1 MSGRGGF
8 RRKGPGAALAGGVSA
23 PSPGWRGGRLR
34 SGSCARPCPAPSR
47 AMLLPSDVARLVLGY
62 LQQENLQAT
71 CHQFILE
78 SSDLKEYAEHC
89 TEDGFIP
96 ACLLSLCGKNLTT
109 ILNEYVAMKTKETT
123 NEVPAMMSSLWKKL
137 DYTLSQ
143 IRSMQNSDFRFSS
156 NQRIRTRSGIVE
168 MKRQRMLQQSAPA
181 NSGLLSVAHQSGQ
194 QNSSCSVVPP
204 QVIHRPTINQS
215 MPQARLST
223 LFVNQSQAQE
233 NRINTGGLIH
243 IQVPTSQERK
253 LHSNLLSPG
262 RRKSE
267 SQKRKSVATSG
278 PLSATRSSQDSEE
291 AVVEKES
298 EPLEELID
306 GNFPQL
312 VIENAREKILSNKS
326 LQEKLAENINKIL
339 GSDGSVAQAPKQTDS
354 GPTEQETSIDEI
366 LGLQGE
372 IHMSEE
378 AIQDI
383 LEQTE
388 SDPAFQALFDW
399 FDYGKSKVNKN
410 LPAGISGRNGV
421 ENEILVA
428 EDSLET
434 FGSSL
439 GTEETNRCDNSGE
452 PLSCKGFQLGE
463 ASCALKTSI
472 NDDDMAKKNPASEEL
487 HGNCRPRKQTEVL
500 TAISPEH
507 IRELEIAFDSVSDLT
522 EPNKRQSSDSKCNE
536 HCTDTYVTKESS
548 TLISESES
556 AMEIEKGPRSDSS
569 QSSPNLEYVHPATPQ
584 IPLISVAEDTIAV
597 ENKTDSGSKCQLSPD
612 TSLSEKRLPGSP
624 SDGSPGHSALL
635 NKNSS
640 SISSP
645 LADAGKQQTVTSDP
659 AALPG
664 VSQENSSHPSNHQ
677 DQSTQADCAVGSA
690 VDITDLDKTEL
701 QLEVVDTSN
710 KTYSNDQHTLDKP
723 CKKAFT
729 LPSELPNTKGT
740 QGEMQEPS
748 SSTKVD
754 TDNLYFSSGDNPSTN
769 ISVVSTENNLTTSE
783 ISHSPLPETASSAE
797 ESGTEAKSISSV
809 SSSSQPMDV
818 DPSNIMSLK
827 IIISDDPFIAS
838 DTELNNAVSSITG
851 ENLPTIILSSPAK
864 SPTKT
869 AGLPKCLTSED
880 TEKNVDSALAERNLL
895 VLRPKDPVVTS
906 VNTLNEDCTG
916 FSVASSTHLSNEA
929 GFIQLMPATST
940 AFGNSSNLYIAT
952 CMTDPA
958 TLGAAVTPSNV
969 VVLPGSSMPLA
980 SQAPTVQQ
988 LRTPPRSSNTFPANQ
1003 TVSPNFPQGSAI
1015 IIASPVQPVL
1025 QGMVGMI
1032 PLSVVGQN
1040 GNTFS
1045 APACQVLHMP
1055 VANPVCNGSV
1065 PKLPIPPK
1073 SQKIPGARNKNNAG
1087 KLVPNVAEPLNHAN
1101 PRTQR
1106 AGNWDKLTSAEPG
1119 RKVEENLPVAPAEST
1134 SSNSRQSE
1142 SHRRVLCFDNVLP
1155 SPGGSTQIQAPK
1167 SSLQKER
1174 NESPLFAVDS
1184 ASSSAKAQVPKRDK
1198 DKTLPRILCRPEV
1211 GSNRGTSAKEPQP
1224 ERKVATAGLS
1234 LDPFHKTTANKE
1246 NELRRDTDEKQK
1258 SQDTAKLSNG
1268 QQSVALWN
1276 EKTVASVQ
1284 EPNKK
1289 QGSLSNG
1296 AGSGK
1301 SSVSVSLSS
1310 KEPKR
1315 EPAKASG
1322 QGLSLS
1328 SPFGKQCVEMLQDI
1342 QWQSPAGKAVEN
1354 GELPVPRTPSGV
1366 GDRHTDDTTDSVRTP
1381 TCRRFNED
1389 STTPRIMVPPATPD
1403 LPACSPA
1410 SETGS
1415 ENSVSM
1421 AAHTLMILS
1430 RAAIARTSAA
1440 TPLKDN
1446 TQQFRALRS
1455 TVKKRKLEDL
1465 NEGERNSRSAS
1476 RKDLQSSPTP
1486 SKKKKIKKKK
1496 LPNSFP
1502 AGMDVD
1508 KFLLSLHYD
1517 E

>member
-1 MSGRGGF
+1 
-8 RRKGPGAALAGGVSA
+8 L
-23 PSPGWRGGRLR
+23 
-34 SGSCARPCPAPSR
+34 
-47 AMLLPSDVARLVLGY
+47 VAGY
-62 LQQENLQAT
+62 LQQEKLLAT
-71 CHQFILE
+71 CRAFILE
-78 SSDLKEYAEHC
+78 SADLKEYAEHC

-143 IRSMQNSDFRFSS
+143 ISPLSYIFILSLLFPA
-156 NQRIRTRSGIVE
+156 RTRGGIVE
-168 MKRQRMLQQSAPA
+168 MKRQRMLQQSAAA
-181 NSGLLSVAHQSGQ
+181 NSGLLSVAQQSGP
-194 QNSSCSVVPP
+194 QNSSPVVPP
-204 QVIHRPTINQS
+204 QVIHRPVVNQS
-215 MPQARLST
+215 TSQPRLNT
-223 LFVNQSQAQE
+223 LFVHQSQTKE
-233 NRINTGGLIH
+233 SRISTGDFIH
-243 IQVPTSQERK
+243 IQVPASQERK

-267 SQKRKSVATSG
+267 TQKRKNVATSG
-278 PLSATRSSQDSEE
+278 PLLSTRSSQDSDE
-291 AVVEKES
+291 VVIEKEKT
-298 EPLEELID
+298 LTTLKLC
-306 GNFPQL
+306 FFQQL

-339 GSDGSVAQAPKQTDS
+339 GSDSNVAQAPKQAES

-388 SDPAFQALFDW
+388 SDPAFQALFDL
-399 FDYGKSKVNKN
+399 FDYGKSKGNKN
-410 LPAGISGRNGV
+410 STAGISGQSGV
-421 ENEILVA
+421 ENAILVD
-428 EDSLET
+428 EDNLET
-434 FGSSL
+434 LESSL
-439 GTEETNRCDNSGE
+439 GTEETNRCDNSRE
-452 PLSCKGFQLGE
+452 SSKDFQME
-463 ASCALKTSI
+463 ASCALKTNT
-472 NDDDMAKKNPASEEL
+472 NDDDMAKKNTNNEQLP
-487 HGNCRPRKQTEVL
+487 GNCRPRKQTEVL
-500 TAISPEH
+500 KTVTPEH
-507 IRELEIAFDSVSDLT
+507 IGELEIAFDSVPGLT
-522 EPNKRQSSDSKCNE
+522 EPHKGQSSDGECSEQCG
-536 HCTDTYVTKESS
+536 DSYGTKEAPVVVSD
-548 TLISESES
+548 SERAVEV
-556 AMEIEKGPRSDSS
+556 EKGPLNHSAE
-569 QSSPNLEYVHPATPQ
+569 SSPNLEFTHSDHPQ
-584 IPLISVAEDTIAV
+584 ISLISLAEGTPAS
-597 ENKTDSGSKCQLSPD
+597 ENKAHSGSKCHLTAD
-612 TSLSEKRLPGSP
+612 VSLPEKTLTTSP
-624 SDGSPGHSALL
+624 SDRSPGHSVLL
-635 NKNSS
+635 SKNSS
-640 SISSP
+640 PVSSP
-645 LADAGKQQTVTSDP
+645 LADTGKEQAPSSNT

-664 VSQENSSHPSNHQ
+664 VLQESSSHHSDHPE
-677 DQSTQADCAVGSA
+677 QSMQSDCAVRSGGK
-690 VDITDLDKTEL
+690 IPDLDKTEL

-710 KTYSNDQHTLDKP
+710 KPYSNDQHMLDKP
-723 CKKAFT
+723 SKKGFN
-729 LPSELPNTKGT
+729 LPSGLSNLEGM

-754 TDNLYFSSGDNPSTN
+754 TDNLYFSSGDEACTE

-783 ISHSPLPETASSAE
+783 ICHSSLPETASSTDE
-797 ESGTEAKSISSV
+797 LGTEAKTISGL

-827 IIISDDPFIAS
+827 IIISDDPFMSS

-864 SPTKT
+864 SPNKT
-869 AGLPKCLTSED
+869 ADLSKCLTSED
-880 TEKNVDSALAERNLL
+880 TEKNVDSALAEQNLL
-895 VLRPKDPVVTS
+895 VFRPKDPVVTS
-906 VNTLNEDCTG
+906 GNSQNEDGTVL
-916 FSVASSTHLSNEA
+916 SVAEKTNLSKEG
-929 GFIQLMPATST
+929 GFIQLLPTTST
-940 AFGNSSNLYIAT
+940 AFGNSNNLYIAT
-952 CMTDPA
+952 CVTDP
-958 TLGAAVTPSNV
+958 AVTPSNV
-969 VVLPGSSMPLA
+969 VVLPSNSVPLPA
-980 SQAPTVQQ
+980 QAPAVQQ
-988 LRTPPRSSNTFPANQ
+988 LRNPLRSTNSFAPNQ
-1003 TVSPNFPQGSAI
+1003 AVSPNFSQGSAI

-1045 APACQVLHMP
+1045 APARQVLHMP
-1055 VANPVCNGSV
+1055 VANPVCNRSV

-1073 SQKIPGARNKNNAG
+1073 SQKVPGARNKTHTGFCFRLAFRTGNSDR
-1087 KLVPNVAEPLNHAN
+1087 LITAEL
-1101 PRTQR
+1101 
-1106 AGNWDKLTSAEPG
+1106 G
-1119 RKVEENLPVAPAEST
+1119 RKVEDDLPVAPGEST
-1134 SSNSRQSE
+1134 SSNSRPSE
-1142 SHRRVLCFDNVLP
+1142 SHRRVLCFDNILP
-1155 SPGGSTQIQAPK
+1155 APGGNTQIQTK
-1167 SSLQKER
+1167 SSCQKER
-1174 NESPLFAVDS
+1174 NEITLSAVDS
-1184 ASSSAKAQVPKRDK
+1184 ASSSAKTQLAKREK
-1198 DKTLPRILCRPEV
+1198 DKTLPRILCKPEV
-1211 GSNRGTSAKEPQP
+1211 GSNRNTSTKEAQP
-1224 ERKVATAGLS
+1224 ERKAAAAALP

-1268 QQSVALWN
+1268 QQSVSLWT

-1284 EPNKK
+1284 ELNKK
-1289 QGSLSNG
+1289 QGSNG
-1296 AGSGK
+1296 TSK
-1301 SSVSVSLSS
+1301 SSVSVPLSS

-1315 EPAKASG
+1315 EPAKVAN
-1322 QGLSLS
+1322 QGLCLS
-1328 SPFGKQCVEMLQDI
+1328 SPFAKQCVEMLQDI
-1342 QWQSPAGKAVEN
+1342 QWHSPTGKAVEN
-1354 GELPVPRTPSGV
+1354 GELPVPRTPCGV

-1430 RAAIARTSAA
+1430 RAAIARTSTA

-1446 TQQFRALRS
+1446 TQQFRSLRS

-1465 NEGERNSRSAS
+1465 NESERNSRSAN
-1476 RKDLQSSPTP
+1476 RKELQSSPTP
-1486 SKKKKIKKKK
+1486 SKKKKIKAK
-1496 LPNSFP
+1496 LSNSFP

>member
-1 MSGRGGF
+1 
-8 RRKGPGAALAGGVSA
+8 
-23 PSPGWRGGRLR
+23 
-34 SGSCARPCPAPSR
+34 
-47 AMLLPSDVARLVLGY
+47 MLLPSDVARLVLGY
-62 LQQENLQAT
+62 LQQEKLLAT
-71 CHQFILE
+71 CREFILE

-143 IRSMQNSDFRFSS
+143 IRSMQNSTGFSA
-156 NQRIRTRSGIVE
+156 NQRARTRSGIVE
-168 MKRQRMLQQSAPA
+168 MKRQRMLQQSAPL

-194 QNSSCSVVPP
+194 PSSSSIVST
-204 QVIHRPTINQS
+204 QVLHRPAINQNIS
-215 MPQARLST
+215 QTRLNT
-223 LFVNQSQAQE
+223 LFVHQSQTQE
-233 NRINTGGLIH
+233 NKINRDFIH
-243 IQVPTSQERK
+243 IQVPGTQERK

-267 SQKRKSVATSG
+267 SQKRRSIAASA
-278 PLSATRSSQDSEE
+278 PLSTSRSSQETDEII
-291 AVVEKES
+291 VEKES
-298 EPLEELID
+298 EPLQEFID

-339 GSDGSVAQAPKQTDS
+339 GSDGNITQAPKQADS

-388 SDPAFQALFDW
+388 SDPAFQALFDL
-399 FDYGKSKVNKN
+399 FDYGKNKVNKN
-410 LPAGISGRNGV
+410 LPAGISGQNGE
-421 ENEILVA
+421 ENTILVD
-428 EDSLET
+428 ENNLET
-434 FGSSL
+434 LESSL
-439 GTEETNRCDNSGE
+439 GTEETSDNSRE
-452 PLSCKGFQLGE
+452 SLSCKDFHLE
-463 ASCALKTSI
+463 ASCALKNSINSI
-472 NDDDMAKKNPASEEL
+472 NDGDKKNTANEQL
-487 HGNCRPRKQTEVL
+487 HGNCRPKKQTEMLKTV
-500 TAISPEH
+500 TTDQIG
-507 IRELEIAFDSVSDLT
+507 ELEITFDSVPGLT
-522 EPNKRQSSDSKCNE
+522 ESTNRQSSDSERNE
-536 HCTDTYVTKESS
+536 HRGGTYGDKEPAA
-548 TLISESES
+548 LASESERAVES
-556 AMEIEKGPRSDSS
+556 GKDTLSHNA
-569 QSSPNLEYVHPATPQ
+569 QSSPGLEYVHSGSSQ
-584 IPLISVAEDTIAV
+584 ISLVSLANGTTAG
-597 ENKTDSGSKCQLSPD
+597 ENRTHSGSKCHLSPD
-612 TSLSEKRLPGSP
+612 PSLSEKTHIKSL
-624 SDGSPGHSALL
+624 SDGSPGRSVLL
-635 NKNSS
+635 RKNNSPVSS
-640 SISSP
+640 QSVDS
-645 LADAGKQQTVTSDP
+645 GKEQAVTSDTTT
-659 AALPG
+659 LPG
-664 VSQENSSHPSNHQ
+664 ILQQSSSHHANCQ
-677 DQSTQADCAVGSA
+677 DRDKQSDCAVRSA
-690 VDITDLDKTEL
+690 AKISDHDKTDL
-701 QLEVVDTSN
+701 QLEVTDTSN
-710 KTYSNDQHTLDKP
+710 KPYSNDQRTLNKP
-723 CKKAFT
+723 CKKDLN
-729 LPSELPNTKGT
+729 LPSGLSNSEGT
-740 QGEMQEPS
+740 EVEMQEPS

-754 TDNLYFSSGDNPSTN
+754 TDNIFFSSGDDACTE
-769 ISVVSTENNLTTSE
+769 ISVVSTENNLTTSD
-783 ISHSPLPETASSAE
+783 ICHSALPETASSTD
-797 ESGTEAKSISSV
+797 ESGTEAKNIGGV

-818 DPSNIMSLK
+818 DSSNIMSLK
-827 IIISDDPFIAS
+827 IIISDDPFISS

-864 SPTKT
+864 SPTKNT
-869 AGLPKCLTSED
+869 GLSKCLSSED
-880 TEKNVDSALAERNLL
+880 TEKNLDSALAEQNLL
-895 VLRPKDPVVTS
+895 VLRPKEPVVSS
-906 VNTLNEDCTG
+906 VNTQNEDCTV
-916 FSVASSTHLSNEA
+916 FSVAGATNLSKEG

-940 AFGNSSNLYIAT
+940 AFGNSNNLYIAT
-952 CMTDPA
+952 CMTDPT
-958 TLGAAVTPSNV
+958 TLGTAVTPSNV
-969 VVLPGSSMPLA
+969 VVLPGNSMPLA
-980 SQAPTVQQ
+980 AQAPAVQQ
-988 LRTPPRSSNTFPANQ
+988 LRTPPRSSNTFAASQ

-1045 APACQVLHMP
+1045 APARQVLHMP
-1055 VANPVCNGSV
+1055 VANPVCNRSV

-1073 SQKIPGARNKNNAG
+1073 SQKIPGPRNKTNTG
-1087 KLVPNVAEPLNHAN
+1087 KLVTSAAEPLSHPNS
-1101 PRTQR
+1101 RTQR
-1106 AGNWDKLTSAEPG
+1106 TGNSDKLTSAELG
-1119 RKVEENLPVAPAEST
+1119 RKAEENLVVVPAENM

-1155 SPGGSTQIQAPK
+1155 TPGGNTQMQTPK
-1167 SSLQKER
+1167 NLPQKER
-1174 NESPLFAVDS
+1174 NENTLFAVDS
-1184 ASSSAKAQVPKRDK
+1184 ASSSAKAQVTKREK
-1198 DKTLPRILCRPEV
+1198 DKTLPRILCKPEV
-1211 GSNRGTSAKEPQP
+1211 GSNRSVAAKEPQP
-1224 ERKVATAGLS
+1224 ERKVVTAALP

-1246 NELRRDTDEKQK
+1246 NELRRDSDEKQK

-1268 QQSVALWN
+1268 QQSVSLWN
-1276 EKTVASVQ
+1276 EKAASVQ
-1284 EPNKK
+1284 ELNKK

-1296 AGSGK
+1296 NSK
-1301 SSVSVSLSS
+1301 SAASVSLSS

-1315 EPAKASG
+1315 EAAKVSN
-1322 QGLSLS
+1322 QGLCLA
-1328 SPFGKQCVEMLQDI
+1328 SPFTKQCVEMLQDI
-1342 QWQSPAGKAVEN
+1342 QWHSPTGKTVEN

-1381 TCRRFNED
+1381 TCRRFNEE

-1430 RAAIARTSAA
+1430 RAAIARTSTA

-1446 TQQFRALRS
+1446 TQQFRSLRS
-1455 TVKKRKLEDL
+1455 TVKKRKLDDL
-1465 NEGERNSRSAS
+1465 NEGERNSRSAN

>member
-1 MSGRGGF
+1 
-8 RRKGPGAALAGGVSA
+8 
-23 PSPGWRGGRLR
+23 
-34 SGSCARPCPAPSR
+34 
-47 AMLLPSDVARLVLGY
+47 VAGY
-62 LQQENLQAT
+62 LQQEKLLAT
-71 CHQFILE
+71 CREFILE

-89 TEDGFIP
+89 TEDGIIP

-143 IRSMQNSDFRFSS
+143 IRSMQNSTGFSA
-156 NQRIRTRSGIVE
+156 NQRTRTRSGIVE

-181 NSGLLSVAHQSGQ
+181 NSGLLSVAHQLGP
-194 QNSSCSVVPP
+194 QNSSSIVSP
-204 QVIHRPTINQS
+204 QVIHRPAINQS
-215 MPQARLST
+215 VAQTRVNT
-223 LFVNQSQAQE
+223 LFVHQSQTQE
-233 NRINTGGLIH
+233 NKIGTGDFIH

-278 PLSATRSSQDSEE
+278 PLSAAKSSQEPDE
-291 AVVEKES
+291 VMIEKES
-298 EPLEELID
+298 EPLEEFID

-339 GSDGSVAQAPKQTDS
+339 GSDGNVAQAPKQTDS

-388 SDPAFQALFDW
+388 SDPAFQALFDL
-399 FDYGKSKVNKN
+399 FDYGRSKVNKN
-410 LPAGISGRNGV
+410 LPAGISGQSGV
-421 ENEILVA
+421 ENAILVD
-428 EDSLET
+428 EDNLET
-434 FGSSL
+434 LESSL
-439 GTEETNRCDNSGE
+439 GTEETSRCDNSRE
-452 PLSCKGFQLGE
+452 SLSCKGFQLGE

-472 NDDDMAKKNPASEEL
+472 NDDDMAKKNTTSEQL
-487 HGNCRPRKQTEVL
+487 HGNCRPRKQMEVL
-500 TAISPEH
+500 KTVPPEH
-507 IRELEIAFDSVSDLT
+507 IGELEIAFDSVPALT
-522 EPNKRQSSDSKCNE
+522 EPDKRQSSDSGCNE
-536 HCTDTYVTKESS
+536 HCGDSYDKKESS
-548 TLISESES
+548 ALVSESER
-556 AMEIEKGPRSDSS
+556 AMEIEKGSLSHS
-569 QSSPNLEYVHPATPQ
+569 TESSPSLEYVHSGSPQ
-584 IPLISVAEDTIAV
+584 ISLISLAEGTPAS
-597 ENKTDSGSKCQLSPD
+597 ENKTPSGSKCHLSAD
-612 TSLSEKRLPGSP
+612 TSLSEKTLTKSP
-624 SDGSPGHSALL
+624 SDGSPRHSILLRKNNSPIPSPSAAL
-635 NKNSS
+635 
-640 SISSP
+640 
-645 LADAGKQQTVTSDP
+645 GKEQAATNDT

-664 VSQENSSHPSNHQ
+664 ILQENSGHHANHQ
-677 DQSTQADCAVGSA
+677 EQSTRSDCAARSA
-690 VDITDLDKTEL
+690 PSISDLDKTEP
-701 QLEVVDTSN
+701 QLEVVNTSN

-723 CKKAFT
+723 CKKDFT
-729 LPSELPNTKGT
+729 LPSGLSNSEGT
-740 QGEMQEPS
+740 QGETQEPS
-748 SSTKVD
+748 SSTKAD
-754 TDNLYFSSGDNPSTN
+754 ADNMYFSSGDDACTE
-769 ISVVSTENNLTTSE
+769 ISVVPTENNLTTSE
-783 ISHSPLPETASSAE
+783 ICHSPLPDTASSTD
-797 ESGTEAKSISSV
+797 ESGTEAKSTSGV

-827 IIISDDPFIAS
+827 IIISDDPFISS

-869 AGLPKCLTSED
+869 AGLSKCLTSED
-880 TEKNVDSALAERNLL
+880 AEKNVDSALAEQNLL
-895 VLRPKDPVVTS
+895 MIRPKDSVVTS
-906 VNTLNEDCTG
+906 VNAQNEDCTG
-916 FSVASSTHLSNEA
+916 FSVAGTTNLSKEG

-940 AFGNSSNLYIAT
+940 AFGNSNNLYIAT
-952 CMTDPA
+952 CVTDPA
-958 TLGAAVTPSNV
+958 ALGTAVTPSNV

-980 SQAPTVQQ
+980 AQAPAVQQ
-988 LRTPPRSSNTFPANQ
+988 LRTPPRSSNAFAANQ
-1003 TVSPNFPQGSAI
+1003 SVSPSFPQGSAI

-1045 APACQVLHMP
+1045 APARQVLHMP
-1055 VANPVCNGSV
+1055 VANPVCSRSV

-1073 SQKIPGARNKNNAG
+1073 SQKIPGARNKTNTG
-1087 KLVPNVAEPLNHAN
+1087 ICVFQKGRRKCFHLIF
-1101 PRTQR
+1101 RT
-1106 AGNWDKLTSAEPG
+1106 GNLDKLSTAEPG
-1119 RKVEENLPVAPAEST
+1119 RKAEENLPVAPVEAT
-1134 SSNSRQSE
+1134 SSNSRQGE
-1142 SHRRVLCFDNVLP
+1142 SHRRVLCFDNVP
-1155 SPGGSTQIQAPK
+1155 PAPGGNTQAQTTK
-1167 SSLQKER
+1167 SLSQKER
-1174 NESPLFAVDS
+1174 NENTLFAVDS
-1184 ASSSAKAQVPKRDK
+1184 ASSSAKAQAAKREK
-1198 DKTLPRILCRPEV
+1198 DKTLPRILCKPEV
-1211 GSNRGTSAKEPQP
+1211 SSNRSASAKEPQP
-1224 ERKVATAGLS
+1224 ERKVASAGLP
-1234 LDPFHKTTANKE
+1234 LDSFHKTTANKE

-1258 SQDTAKLSNG
+1258 NQDTAKLSNG
-1268 QQSVALWN
+1268 QQSVSLWN

-1284 EPNKK
+1284 ELNKK
-1289 QGSLSNG
+1289 QGSLPNG
-1296 AGSGK
+1296 NGK
-1301 SSVSVSLSS
+1301 SSASVALSS

-1315 EPAKASG
+1315 EAAKVSS
-1322 QGLSLS
+1322 QGLCLS
-1328 SPFGKQCVEMLQDI
+1328 SPFAKQCVEMLQDI
-1342 QWQSPAGKAVEN
+1342 QWHSPTSKTVEN

-1430 RAAIARTSAA
+1430 RAAIARTSTA

-1446 TQQFRALRS
+1446 TQQFRSLRS

-1465 NEGERNSRSAS
+1465 NEGERNSRSAN

-1486 SKKKKIKKKK
+1486 SKKKKIKAK

>member
-1 MSGRGGF
+1 
-8 RRKGPGAALAGGVSA
+8 
-23 PSPGWRGGRLR
+23 
-34 SGSCARPCPAPSR
+34 
-47 AMLLPSDVARLVLGY
+47 MLLPSDVARLVLGY
-62 LQQENLQAT
+62 LQQEKLLAT
-71 CHQFILE
+71 CREFILE

-89 TEDGFIP
+89 TEDGIIP

-143 IRSMQNSDFRFSS
+143 IRSMQNSTGFSA
-156 NQRIRTRSGIVE
+156 NQRTRTRSGIVE

-181 NSGLLSVAHQSGQ
+181 NSGLLSVAHQSGP
-194 QNSSCSVVPP
+194 QNSSSVVAP
-204 QVIHRPTINQS
+204 QVIQRPTINQTVS
-215 MPQARLST
+215 QTRLNT
-223 LFVNQSQAQE
+223 LFVHQSQTQE
-233 NRINTGGLIH
+233 NKISGDFIH
-243 IQVPTSQERK
+243 IQVPAPQERK

-278 PLSATRSSQDSEE
+278 PLSAAKSSQDPDE
-291 AVVEKES
+291 VTTEKES
-298 EPLEELID
+298 EPLEEFID

-339 GSDGSVAQAPKQTDS
+339 SSDGNVAQAPKQTDS

-388 SDPAFQALFDW
+388 SDPAFQALFDL
-399 FDYGKSKVNKN
+399 FDYGKNKVNKN
-410 LPAGISGRNGV
+410 LPAGISGQSGV
-421 ENEILVA
+421 ENTILVD
-428 EDSLET
+428 EDNLET
-434 FGSSL
+434 LESSL
-439 GTEETNRCDNSGE
+439 GTEETSRCDNSRE

-472 NDDDMAKKNPASEEL
+472 NDDDVAKKNTANEQLPGS
-487 HGNCRPRKQTEVL
+487 CRPSKQPEGLKTV
-500 TAISPEH
+500 TPEH
-507 IRELEIAFDSVSDLT
+507 MGELEIAFDSVPCLT
-522 EPNKRQSSDSKCNE
+522 EPNKRQSSDGECNE
-536 HCTDTYVTKESS
+536 HCGDPYDKKGSS
-548 TLISESES
+548 ALVSESER
-556 AMEIEKGPRSDSS
+556 AMEIEKGPLSHGA
-569 QSSPNLEYVHPATPQ
+569 QSSPNLEYVHSGSPQ
-584 IPLISVAEDTIAV
+584 ISLISLAECTTAS
-597 ENKTDSGSKCQLSPD
+597 ENKTHSGSKCHLSPD
-612 TSLSEKRLPGSP
+612 TSLSEKTLGKSP
-624 SDGSPGHSALL
+624 SEGSPGHSVLL
-635 NKNSS
+635 GKNSA

-645 LADAGKQQTVTSDP
+645 SGDAGQEQAVTNDT

-664 VSQENSSHPSNHQ
+664 ILQENSSHQPNHQ
-677 DQSTQADCAVGSA
+677 GQSVQSDCAASSA
-690 VDITDLDKTEL
+690 AKVSDLDKTEL

-710 KTYSNDQHTLDKP
+710 KPYSSDQHTLDKT
-723 CKKAFT
+723 CKKDVN
-729 LPSELPNTKGT
+729 LPTGLSNSEGT

-754 TDNLYFSSGDNPSTN
+754 ADNIYFSSGGDACTE
-769 ISVVSTENNLTTSE
+769 ISVVSTANNLPTSE
-783 ISHSPLPETASSAE
+783 ICHSPLPETASSTD
-797 ESGTEAKSISSV
+797 ESGTEAKSISGV

-827 IIISDDPFIAS
+827 IIISDDPFISS

-869 AGLPKCLTSED
+869 AGLSKCLTSED
-880 TEKNVDSALAERNLL
+880 TEKNVDSALAEQNLL
-895 VLRPKDPVVTS
+895 MLRPKDPVVTS
-906 VNTLNEDCTG
+906 VNAQNEDSAG
-916 FSVASSTHLSNEA
+916 FPVAGTTNLSKEG

-940 AFGNSSNLYIAT
+940 AFGNSNNLYIAT
-952 CMTDPA
+952 CVADPA
-958 TLGAAVTPSNV
+958 ALGTAGTPSNV

-980 SQAPTVQQ
+980 AQAPAVQQ
-988 LRTPPRSSNTFPANQ
+988 LRTPPRSSNAFTANQ
-1003 TVSPNFPQGSAI
+1003 TVSPSFPQGSAI

-1045 APACQVLHMP
+1045 APARQVLHMP
-1055 VANPVCNGSV
+1055 VANPVCNRSV

-1073 SQKIPGARNKNNAG
+1073 SQKIPGARNKANAG
-1087 KLVPNVAEPLNHAN
+1087 KLVPSVAEPLNHTN
-1101 PRTQR
+1101 SRTQR
-1106 AGNWDKLTSAEPG
+1106 TGNSDKLVTAELG
-1119 RKVEENLPVAPAEST
+1119 RNVEENLPIAPVEST
-1134 SSNSRQSE
+1134 GSNSRPSE

-1155 SPGGSTQIQAPK
+1155 APGGNAQTQATK
-1167 SSLQKER
+1167 SLSQKER
-1174 NESPLFAVDS
+1174 NENTLFAVDT
-1184 ASSSAKAQVPKRDK
+1184 ASSSAKAQGVKREK
-1198 DKTLPRILCRPEV
+1198 DKTLPRILCKAEV
-1211 GSNRGTSAKEPQP
+1211 GGSRGTSAKEPQP
-1224 ERKVATAGLS
+1224 ERKAGAAGPPS
-1234 LDPFHKTTANKE
+1234 DPFHKATANKE
-1246 NELRRDTDEKQK
+1246 NELRRDADEKQK
-1258 SQDTAKLSNG
+1258 NQDTAKLSNG
-1268 QQSVALWN
+1268 QQSVSSWN
-1276 EKTVASVQ
+1276 EKAVASVQ
-1284 EPNKK
+1284 ELNKK

-1296 AGSGK
+1296 NSKASAAG
-1301 SSVSVSLSS
+1301 SLSS

-1315 EPAKASG
+1315 EPAKAPG
-1322 QGLSLS
+1322 QGLCLS
-1328 SPFGKQCVEMLQDI
+1328 SPFTKQCVEMLQDI
-1342 QWQSPAGKAVEN
+1342 QWHSPTGKTVEN

-1366 GDRHTDDTTDSVRTP
+1366 GDRHTDDTADSVRTP
-1381 TCRRFNED
+1381 TCRRFTED
-1389 STTPRIMVPPATPD
+1389 SATPRTMVPPATPD

-1430 RAAIARTSAA
+1430 RAAIARTSTA

-1465 NEGERNSRSAS
+1465 SEGERNSRSAN
-1476 RKDLQSSPTP
+1476 RKDLQNSPTP

>member
-1 MSGRGGF
+1 MS
-8 RRKGPGAALAGGVSA
+8 AAD
-23 PSPGWRGGRLR
+23 R
-34 SGSCARPCPAPSR
+34 
-47 AMLLPSDVARLVLGY
+47 Y
-62 LQQENLQAT
+62 LQQEKLLAT
-71 CHQFILE
+71 CREFILE

-143 IRSMQNSDFRFSS
+143 IRSMQNSTGFSA
-156 NQRIRTRSGIVE
+156 NQRTRTRSGIVE

-181 NSGLLSVAHQSGQ
+181 NSGLLSVAHQSGP
-194 QNSSCSVVPP
+194 QNSSAIVSP

-215 MPQARLST
+215 MSQTRLNT
-223 LFVNQSQAQE
+223 LFMHQSQTQE
-233 NRINTGGLIH
+233 NKITTAGDFIH
-243 IQVPTSQERK
+243 IQVPASQERK
-253 LHSNLLSPG
+253 LNSNLLSPG

-267 SQKRKSVATSG
+267 SQKRKSIATSG
-278 PLSATRSSQDSEE
+278 PLSATRSSQDPDE
-291 AVVEKES
+291 VIIEK
-298 EPLEELID
+298 
-306 GNFPQL
+306 QL

-388 SDPAFQALFDW
+388 SDPAFQALFDL

-410 LPAGISGRNGV
+410 LPAGISGQSGV
-421 ENEILVA
+421 ENTILVD
-428 EDSLET
+428 EDNLET
-434 FGSSL
+434 LESSL
-439 GTEETNRCDNSGE
+439 GTEETSRCDNSRE
-452 PLSCKGFQLGE
+452 SLSCKSFQLGE

-472 NDDDMAKKNPASEEL
+472 NDEDVAKKNTTNEQL
-487 HGNCRPRKQTEVL
+487 HGSCRPRKPTEVL
-500 TAISPEH
+500 KTVTPEH
-507 IRELEIAFDSVSDLT
+507 IGELEIAFDSVPGLT
-522 EPNKRQSSDSKCNE
+522 EPNKRQTSDSECNE
-536 HCTDTYVTKESS
+536 HCGDSYDKKELSA
-548 TLISESES
+548 LVSESER
-556 AMEIEKGPRSDSS
+556 AMEIEKGPLSHSA
-569 QSSPNLEYVHPATPQ
+569 QSSPNLEYVHSDSPQ
-584 IPLISVAEDTIAV
+584 ISLISLAEGTTTS
-597 ENKTDSGSKCQLSPD
+597 ENKTHSGSKCHLSPD
-612 TSLSEKRLPGSP
+612 TSLSEKTLMKSP
-624 SDGSPGHSALL
+624 SDGSPGHSVLL
-635 NKNSS
+635 RKNNS

-645 LADAGKQQTVTSDP
+645 SAGGGKEQAVTNDAV
-659 AALPG
+659 ALPG
-664 VSQENSSHPSNHQ
+664 MLQENSSHHSNHQ
-677 DQSTQADCAVGSA
+677 EQSTQADCAARSA
-690 VDITDLDKTEL
+690 VKISDLDKTEL
-701 QLEVVDTSN
+701 QLEAVDTSN
-710 KTYSNDQHTLDKP
+710 KPYSNDQHTVDKP
-723 CKKAFT
+723 CKKDFN
-729 LPSELPNTKGT
+729 LPSGLSNSEGT

-754 TDNLYFSSGDNPSTN
+754 ADNVYFSSGDSACTE

-783 ISHSPLPETASSAE
+783 ICHSPLPETASSTD
-797 ESGTEAKSISSV
+797 ESGTEAKSISRV

-827 IIISDDPFIAS
+827 IIISDDPFISS

-869 AGLPKCLTSED
+869 AGLSKCLSSED
-880 TEKNVDSALAERNLL
+880 TEKNVDSALAEQNLL

-906 VNTLNEDCTG
+906 VNTQNEDCTV
-916 FSVASSTHLSNEA
+916 FSVAGTTNLSKEG
-929 GFIQLMPATST
+929 GFIQLMPTTST
-940 AFGNSSNLYIAT
+940 AFGNSNNLYIAT

-958 TLGAAVTPSNV
+958 TLGTAVTPSNV

-980 SQAPTVQQ
+980 AQAPAVQQ
-988 LRTPPRSSNTFPANQ
+988 LRTPPRSSNTFAANQ
-1003 TVSPNFPQGSAI
+1003 TVSPNFSQGSAI

-1045 APACQVLHMP
+1045 APARQVLHMP
-1055 VANPVCNGSV
+1055 VANPVCNRSV

-1073 SQKIPGARNKNNAG
+1073 SQKIPGARNKTNTGTRLAFLRRAEENSKLKQDWSYIHFSVLGGG
-1087 KLVPNVAEPLNHAN
+1087 KLVPSVAEPLNHTN
-1101 PRTQR
+1101 SRTQR
-1106 AGNWDKLTSAEPG
+1106 TGNLDKLITAELG
-1119 RKVEENLPVAPAEST
+1119 RKAEENLPVAPVEST

-1155 SPGGSTQIQAPK
+1155 TPGGNTQIQATK
-1167 SSLQKER
+1167 SLSQKER
-1174 NESPLFAVDS
+1174 NENALFAVDS
-1184 ASSSAKAQVPKRDK
+1184 ASSSAKAQVAKREK
-1198 DKTLPRILCRPEV
+1198 DKTLPRILCKPEI
-1211 GSNRGTSAKEPQP
+1211 GSNRSASTKEPQP
-1224 ERKVATAGLS
+1224 ERKVATAGLP

-1258 SQDTAKLSNG
+1258 NQDTAKLSNG
-1268 QQSVALWN
+1268 QQSVGLWN

-1284 EPNKK
+1284 ELNKK

-1296 AGSGK
+1296 NGK

-1315 EPAKASG
+1315 EPAKVSN
-1322 QGLSLS
+1322 QGLCLS
-1328 SPFGKQCVEMLQDI
+1328 SPFTKQCVEMLQDI
-1342 QWQSPAGKAVEN
+1342 QWHSPTSKTVEN

-1366 GDRHTDDTTDSVRTP
+1366 GDRHADDTTDSVRTP

-1430 RAAIARTSAA
+1430 RAAIARTSTA

-1446 TQQFRALRS
+1446 TQQFRSLRS

-1465 NEGERNSRSAS
+1465 NEGERNSRSANK
-1476 RKDLQSSPTP
+1476 KDLQSSPTP

-1496 LPNSFP
+1496 LPNAFP
-1502 AGMDVD
+1502 VIW
-1508 KFLLSLHYD
+1508 
-1517 E
+1517 

>member
-1 MSGRGGF
+1 
-8 RRKGPGAALAGGVSA
+8 
-23 PSPGWRGGRLR
+23 
-34 SGSCARPCPAPSR
+34 
-47 AMLLPSDVARLVLGY
+47 VAGY
-62 LQQENLQAT
+62 LQQEKLLAT
-71 CHQFILE
+71 CREFILE

-143 IRSMQNSDFRFSS
+143 IRSMQNSTGFSA
-156 NQRIRTRSGIVE
+156 NQRTRTRSGIVE

-181 NSGLLSVAHQSGQ
+181 NSGLLSVAHQSGP
-194 QNSSCSVVPP
+194 QNSSSIVPP
-204 QVIHRPTINQS
+204 QVIHRPAMSQS
-215 MPQARLST
+215 MSQARLNT
-223 LFVNQSQAQE
+223 LFVHPSQTQE
-233 NRINTGGLIH
+233 NKISTGDFIH
-243 IQVPTSQERK
+243 IPVPASQERK

-267 SQKRKSVATSG
+267 SQKRKSIATSG
-278 PLSATRSSQDSEE
+278 PLSATRSSQDPDE
-291 AVVEKES
+291 VLIEKES

-339 GSDGSVAQAPKQTDS
+339 SSDGNVAQAPKQTDS

-388 SDPAFQALFDW
+388 SDPAFQALFDL
-399 FDYGKSKVNKN
+399 FDYGRSKVNKN
-410 LPAGISGRNGV
+410 LPAAISGQSGV
-421 ENEILVA
+421 ENAILVD
-428 EDSLET
+428 EGNLET
-434 FGSSL
+434 LESSL
-439 GTEETNRCDNSGE
+439 GTEETGRCDNSRE
-452 PLSCKGFQLGE
+452 SLSCKGFQLGE

-472 NDDDMAKKNPASEEL
+472 NDSDMAKKNTTNEQL
-487 HGNCRPRKQTEVL
+487 HGNCRPRKETEVL
-500 TAISPEH
+500 KTVTPEH
-507 IRELEIAFDSVSDLT
+507 IGELEIAFESVPGLT
-522 EPNKRQSSDSKCNE
+522 EPDKRQSSDSECNE
-536 HCTDTYVTKESS
+536 HCGDSYDKKESS
-548 TLISESES
+548 ALISESER
-556 AMEIEKGPRSDSS
+556 AMEIEKGPLSHSA
-569 QSSPNLEYVHPATPQ
+569 QSSPNLEYVHSGSPQ
-584 IPLISVAEDTIAV
+584 ISLISLAEGTTAS
-597 ENKTDSGSKCQLSPD
+597 ENKTHPESKCHLSPD
-612 TSLSEKRLPGSP
+612 TSQSEKTLTASP
-624 SDGSPGHSALL
+624 PDGSPDQSVLL
-635 NKNSS
+635 RKNSS
-640 SISSP
+640 SVASP
-645 LADAGKQQTVTSDP
+645 SADAGKEQAVTNDTA

-664 VSQENSSHPSNHQ
+664 ILQENSSHHSNLQ
-677 DQSTQADCAVGSA
+677 EQSRQSDCAARSA
-690 VDITDLDKTEL
+690 VKILDLDKTEL

-710 KTYSNDQHTLDKP
+710 KAYSNDQHTLDKP
-723 CKKAFT
+723 CKKDFN
-729 LPSELPNTKGT
+729 LPSGLTNSDGT

-754 TDNLYFSSGDNPSTN
+754 ADNVYFSSGDGACTE

-783 ISHSPLPETASSAE
+783 ICHSPLPETASSTD
-797 ESGTEAKSISSV
+797 ESGTEAKSISGV

-827 IIISDDPFIAS
+827 IIISDDPFISS

-864 SPTKT
+864 SPAKT
-869 AGLPKCLTSED
+869 AGLSKCLTSED
-880 TEKNVDSALAERNLL
+880 TEKNVDSALAEQNLL
-895 VLRPKDPVVTS
+895 VLRPKDPVVTA
-906 VNTLNEDCTG
+906 VNTQNEDGAG
-916 FSVASSTHLSNEA
+916 FSVAGTTNLSKEG

-940 AFGNSSNLYIAT
+940 AFGNSNNLYIAT
-952 CMTDPA
+952 CVTDPG
-958 TLGAAVTPSNV
+958 TLGTAVTPSNV

-980 SQAPTVQQ
+980 AQAPAVQQ
-988 LRTPPRSSNTFPANQ
+988 LRTPPRSTSTFAANQ

-1040 GNTFS
+1040 GNTFT
-1045 APACQVLHMP
+1045 APARQVLHMP
-1055 VANPVCNGSV
+1055 VANPVCNRSV

-1073 SQKIPGARNKNNAG
+1073 SQKIPGARNKTNTGTRLAF
-1087 KLVPNVAEPLNHAN
+1087 LRRAEKKWDMLLKCFHCIS
-1101 PRTQR
+1101 RT
-1106 AGNWDKLTSAEPG
+1106 GNSDKLITAELG
-1119 RKVEENLPVAPAEST
+1119 RKAEENVPVAPVEST

-1155 SPGGSTQIQAPK
+1155 APGGNTQIQTTK
-1167 SSLQKER
+1167 SLSQKER
-1174 NESPLFAVDS
+1174 NENTLFAVDS
-1184 ASSSAKAQVPKRDK
+1184 ASSSAKAQVAKREK
-1198 DKTLPRILCRPEV
+1198 DKTLPRILCKPEV
-1211 GSNRGTSAKEPQP
+1211 SSNRSTSAKEPQP
-1224 ERKVATAGLS
+1224 ERKVATAGLP
-1234 LDPFHKTTANKE
+1234 LDPFHKATANKE
-1246 NELRRDTDEKQK
+1246 NEIRRDADEKQK
-1258 SQDTAKLSNG
+1258 NQDTAKLSNG
-1268 QQSVALWN
+1268 QQSVSLWS

-1284 EPNKK
+1284 ELNKK

-1296 AGSGK
+1296 TGK
-1301 SSVSVSLSS
+1301 SAASVSLSS

-1315 EPAKASG
+1315 EAAKVSS
-1322 QGLSLS
+1322 QGLCLS
-1328 SPFGKQCVEMLQDI
+1328 SPFTKQCVEMLQDI
-1342 QWQSPAGKAVEN
+1342 QWHSPTSKTVEN

-1366 GDRHTDDTTDSVRTP
+1366 EDRHADDTADSVRTP

-1389 STTPRIMVPPATPD
+1389 SATPRIMVPPATPD

-1430 RAAIARTSAA
+1430 RAAIARTSTA

-1446 TQQFRALRS
+1446 TQQFRSLRS
-1455 TVKKRKLEDL
+1455 AVKKRKLEDL
-1465 NEGERNSRSAS
+1465 SESERNSRSAN

-1486 SKKKKIKKKK
+1486 SKKKKIKAK

>member
-1 MSGRGGF
+1 
-8 RRKGPGAALAGGVSA
+8 
-23 PSPGWRGGRLR
+23 
-34 SGSCARPCPAPSR
+34 
-47 AMLLPSDVARLVLGY
+47 MLLPSDVARLVLGY
-62 LQQENLQAT
+62 LQQEKLLAT
-71 CHQFILE
+71 CREFILE
-78 SSDLKEYAEHC
+78 SADLKEYAEHC

-143 IRSMQNSDFRFSS
+143 IRSMQNSTGFSA
-156 NQRIRTRSGIVE
+156 NQRTRTRSGIVE

-181 NSGLLSVAHQSGQ
+181 NSGLLSVAHQSGP
-194 QNSSCSVVPP
+194 QNSAAVVPP
-204 QVIHRPTINQS
+204 PVIHRPAINQS
-215 MPQARLST
+215 MSQARLNT
-223 LFVNQSQAQE
+223 LFVHQSQAQE
-233 NRINTGGLIH
+233 NKLSTGDFIH
-243 IQVPTSQERK
+243 IQVPASQERK

-267 SQKRKSVATSG
+267 TQKRKSVATSG
-278 PLSATRSSQDSEE
+278 PLSATRSSQDPDE
-291 AVVEKES
+291 VIIEKES
-298 EPLEELID
+298 EPLEEFID

-339 GSDGSVAQAPKQTDS
+339 GSDGNVAQAPKQTDS

-388 SDPAFQALFDW
+388 SDPAFQALFDL
-399 FDYGKSKVNKN
+399 FDYGKNKVNKN
-410 LPAGISGRNGV
+410 LPAGISGQSGV
-421 ENEILVA
+421 ENAILVD
-428 EDSLET
+428 EDNLET
-434 FGSSL
+434 LESSL
-439 GTEETNRCDNSGE
+439 GTEETSRCDGSRE
-452 PLSCKGFQLGE
+452 SLSCKGFQFE
-463 ASCALKTSI
+463 AASCALKTSV
-472 NDDDMAKKNPASEEL
+472 NDDDVAKKNATDEQF
-487 HGNCRPRKQTEVL
+487 HGNCRPRRQPEVL
-500 TAISPEH
+500 KTVTPEH
-507 IRELEIAFDSVSDLT
+507 MGELEIAFDSVPGLT
-522 EPNKRQSSDSKCNE
+522 EPNKRQSSDGECHENSGDSYDE
-536 HCTDTYVTKESS
+536 KESS
-548 TLISESES
+548 ALVSGSERT
-556 AMEIEKGPRSDSS
+556 MEMEKGPLSRSA
-569 QSSPNLEYVHPATPQ
+569 QSSPNLEYVHSGSPQ
-584 IPLISVAEDTIAV
+584 VSLISLAEGTTAS
-597 ENKTDSGSKCQLSPD
+597 ENKTLSGSKCHLSPD
-612 TSLSEKRLPGSP
+612 TSLPENTLTQSP
-624 SDGSPGHSALL
+624 SDGSSGHSVVLRKTSPSA
-635 NKNSS
+635 
-640 SISSP
+640 SSP
-645 LADAGKQQTVTSDP
+645 SGDAGKDQAVTNDP
-659 AALPG
+659 AASPG
-664 VSQENSSHPSNHQ
+664 ILEESSSQHSNQ
-677 DQSTQADCAVGSA
+677 QEQSLQSDCAARSA
-690 VDITDLDKTEL
+690 VKVSDLDKTEL

-710 KTYSNDQHTLDKP
+710 KTYANDQPALAKP
-723 CKKAFT
+723 VTKGFN
-729 LPSELPNTKGT
+729 LPPGLSNSEGT

-754 TDNLYFSSGDNPSTN
+754 ADNMYFSSGDDACTEM
-769 ISVVSTENNLTTSE
+769 SVVSTENNLTPPE
-783 ISHSPLPETASSAE
+783 ICHSPLPETASSTE
-797 ESGTEAKSISSV
+797 ESGTEAKSITGV

-827 IIISDDPFIAS
+827 IIISDDPFMSS

-869 AGLPKCLTSED
+869 AGLSKCLSSED
-880 TEKNVDSALAERNLL
+880 TEKNVDSALAEQNLL
-895 VLRPKDPVVTS
+895 VLRPKDPVATS
-906 VNTLNEDCTG
+906 VNTQSEDCTVL
-916 FSVASSTHLSNEA
+916 SVSGTTNLSKEG

-940 AFGNSSNLYIAT
+940 AFGNSNNLYIAT
-952 CMTDPA
+952 CVTDPA
-958 TLGAAVTPSNV
+958 TLGTAVTPSNV
-969 VVLPGSSMPLA
+969 VVLPGSSVPLA
-980 SQAPTVQQ
+980 APAPAVQQ
-988 LRTPPRSSNTFPANQ
+988 LRTPPRSSNAFAANQ

-1040 GNTFS
+1040 GNTFP
-1045 APACQVLHMP
+1045 APARQVLHMP
-1055 VANPVCNGSV
+1055 VANPACNRSV

-1073 SQKIPGARNKNNAG
+1073 SQKVPGARNKTNTG
-1087 KLVPNVAEPLNHAN
+1087 KLVPSVAEPLIHTNSRAQ
-1101 PRTQR
+1101 RT
-1106 AGNWDKLTSAEPG
+1106 GNSDKLVAAELG

-1134 SSNSRQSE
+1134 SSTSRQSE
-1142 SHRRVLCFDNVLP
+1142 SHRRVLCFDNILP
-1155 SPGGSTQIQAPK
+1155 APGGNPQIQTTK
-1167 SSLQKER
+1167 SLSQKER
-1174 NESPLFAVDS
+1174 NENALFAVDS
-1184 ASSSAKAQVPKRDK
+1184 ASSSAKAQVAKREK
-1198 DKTLPRILCRPEV
+1198 DKTLPRILCKPEV
-1211 GSNRGTSAKEPQP
+1211 GSNRSASAKEPQP
-1224 ERKVATAGLS
+1224 ERKVATAGLP

-1258 SQDTAKLSNG
+1258 NQDAAKLSNG
-1268 QQSVALWN
+1268 QQSVSLWN
-1276 EKTVASVQ
+1276 EKAVASVQ
-1284 EPNKK
+1284 ELSKK
-1289 QGSLSNG
+1289 QGSLSN
-1296 AGSGK
+1296 GSGK

-1315 EPAKASG
+1315 EPAKVPS
-1322 QGLSLS
+1322 QGLCLS
-1328 SPFGKQCVEMLQDI
+1328 SPFAKQCVEMLQDI
-1342 QWQSPAGKAVEN
+1342 QWHSPSSKTADN

-1381 TCRRFNED
+1381 TCRRFNEE

-1430 RAAIARTSAA
+1430 RAAIARTSTA

-1446 TQQFRALRS
+1446 TQQFRSLRS

-1465 NEGERNSRSAS
+1465 SEGERNSRSAN

>member
-1 MSGRGGF
+1 
-8 RRKGPGAALAGGVSA
+8 
-23 PSPGWRGGRLR
+23 
-34 SGSCARPCPAPSR
+34 
-47 AMLLPSDVARLVLGY
+47 VAGY
-62 LQQENLQAT
+62 LQQEKLLAT
-71 CHQFILE
+71 CREFILE

-123 NEVPAMMSSLWKKL
+123 SEVPAMMSSLWKKL

-143 IRSMQNSDFRFSS
+143 IRIPLPCIFILSLLSLA
-156 NQRIRTRSGIVE
+156 RTRSGIVE

-181 NSGLLSVAHQSGQ
+181 NSGLLSVAHQSEP
-194 QNSSCSVVPP
+194 QNSSSVITP
-204 QVIHRPTINQS
+204 QVIHRTTINQS
-215 MPQARLST
+215 MSQTRLNT
-223 LFVNQSQAQE
+223 LFVHQSQTQE
-233 NRINTGGLIH
+233 NKINTGDFIH
-243 IQVPTSQERK
+243 IQVPASQERK
-253 LHSNLLSPG
+253 LHANLLSPG

-267 SQKRKSVATSG
+267 SQKRKSIATSG
-278 PLSATRSSQDSEE
+278 PLPATRSSQDPVE
-291 AVVEKES
+291 VVTEKES

-339 GSDGSVAQAPKQTDS
+339 SSDGNVTQAPKQTDS

-388 SDPAFQALFDW
+388 SDPAFQALFDL
-399 FDYGKSKVNKN
+399 FDYGKSKANKN
-410 LPAGISGRNGV
+410 LPAGISGQSGV
-421 ENEILVA
+421 ENAILVD
-428 EDSLET
+428 EDNLET
-434 FGSSL
+434 LESSL
-439 GTEETNRCDNSGE
+439 RTEETSRCENSRE
-452 PLSCKGFQLGE
+452 SLSCKGFQLGE
-463 ASCALKTSI
+463 ASCAFKTSI
-472 NDDDMAKKNPASEEL
+472 NDNDMAKKNTSSEQL

-500 TAISPEH
+500 KTITPEH
-507 IRELEIAFDSVSDLT
+507 LGELEMAFDSVPGLT
-522 EPNKRQSSDSKCNE
+522 EPNKRQSSEGECNE
-536 HCTDTYVTKESS
+536 LCEDSCDKKES
-548 TLISESES
+548 LALVSESER
-556 AMEIEKGPRSDSS
+556 AMEIEKGPLTHST
-569 QSSPNLEYVHPATPQ
+569 QSSPSLEYVHSGSPH
-584 IPLISVAEDTIAV
+584 ISLISLAEGTAAS
-597 ENKTDSGSKCQLSPD
+597 EYKTDSGSKCHLSPD
-612 TSLSEKRLPGSP
+612 TSLSEKTLTESS
-624 SDGSPGHSALL
+624 SDGSPGRSVQLRK
-635 NKNSS
+635 NNSS
-640 SISSP
+640 VSSP
-645 LADAGKQQTVTSDP
+645 STGTGKEQAVTNDT
-659 AALPG
+659 AALPAIL
-664 VSQENSSHPSNHQ
+664 QEKSSHHSDHQ
-677 DQSTQADCAVGSA
+677 EQSMQSDCAARSA
-690 VDITDLDKTEL
+690 VKISDPDRTEL

-710 KTYSNDQHTLDKP
+710 KTYSNDQHTLDRP
-723 CKKAFT
+723 CKKDFN
-729 LPSELPNTKGT
+729 LPLGLSNSEGT
-740 QGEMQEPS
+740 HGEMQEPS

-754 TDNLYFSSGDNPSTN
+754 ADNMYFSSGDDACTE
-769 ISVVSTENNLTTSE
+769 ISVVSTENSLTTSE
-783 ISHSPLPETASSAE
+783 ICHSPLPETTSSTE
-797 ESGTEAKSISSV
+797 ESGTEVKSLSGV

-827 IIISDDPFIAS
+827 IIISDDPFISS

-869 AGLPKCLTSED
+869 AGLSKCLTSED
-880 TEKNVDSALAERNLL
+880 TEKNVDSALPEQNLL
-895 VLRPKDPVVTS
+895 LVRPKDPVVTS
-906 VNTLNEDCTG
+906 VNTQNEVCTG
-916 FSVASSTHLSNEA
+916 FSVAGTTNLSKEG

-940 AFGNSSNLYIAT
+940 AFGNSNNLYIAT
-952 CMTDPA
+952 CVTDPA
-958 TLGAAVTPSNV
+958 TLGTAVTPSNV
-969 VVLPGSSMPLA
+969 VVLPGNSVPLA
-980 SQAPTVQQ
+980 AQAPAVQQ
-988 LRTPPRSSNTFPANQ
+988 LRTPPRSSSAFAANQ

-1045 APACQVLHMP
+1045 APTRQVLHMP
-1055 VANPVCNGSV
+1055 VTNPVCNRSV

-1073 SQKIPGARNKNNAG
+1073 SQKIPGARNKTNTGTCLAFLRKAG
-1087 KLVPNVAEPLNHAN
+1087 EKGGVGW
-1101 PRTQR
+1101 T
-1106 AGNWDKLTSAEPG
+1106 GNLDKLIPAELG
-1119 RKVEENLPVAPAEST
+1119 RKVEENLPVAPVESI

-1155 SPGGSTQIQAPK
+1155 APGGNAQIQTAK
-1167 SSLQKER
+1167 SLSQKER
-1174 NESPLFAVDS
+1174 NENTLFPVDS
-1184 ASSSAKAQVPKRDK
+1184 ASSSAKAQAAKREK
-1198 DKTLPRILCRPEV
+1198 DKTLPRILCKPEV
-1211 GSNRGTSAKEPQP
+1211 GSNRSVPAKEPQP
-1224 ERKVATAGLS
+1224 ERKVATAGLP

-1268 QQSVALWN
+1268 QQSVSLWN
-1276 EKTVASVQ
+1276 EKAVASVQ
-1284 EPNKK
+1284 ELNKK
-1289 QGSLSNG
+1289 QGSNG
-1296 AGSGK
+1296 TGK

-1315 EPAKASG
+1315 EPAKVSN
-1322 QGLSLS
+1322 QGLCLS
-1328 SPFGKQCVEMLQDI
+1328 SPFTKQCVEMLQDI
-1342 QWQSPAGKAVEN
+1342 QWHSPTGKTAEN

-1430 RAAIARTSAA
+1430 RAAIARTSTA

-1446 TQQFRALRS
+1446 TQQFRSLRS

-1465 NEGERNSRSAS
+1465 SEGERNSRSAN

-1486 SKKKKIKKKK
+1486 SKKKKIKAK

>member
-1 MSGRGGF
+1 
-8 RRKGPGAALAGGVSA
+8 
-23 PSPGWRGGRLR
+23 
-34 SGSCARPCPAPSR
+34 
-47 AMLLPSDVARLVLGY
+47 VAGY

-181 NSGLLSVAHQSGQ
+181 NSGLLSVAHQSGPQ
-194 QNSSCSVVPP
+194 ISSSLVPP
-204 QVIHRPTINQS
+204 QVIQRPAINQS
-215 MPQARLST
+215 MPQTRLST
-223 LFVNQSQAQE
+223 LFVNQSQTQE
-233 NRINTGGLIH
+233 NKINTGGLIH
-243 IQVPTSQERK
+243 IQVPTLQERR

-267 SQKRKSVATSG
+267 SQKRKSIATSG

-291 AVVEKES
+291 VVIEKES

-399 FDYGKSKVNKN
+399 FDYGKSKANKN
-410 LPAGISGRNGV
+410 VPAGISGRNGV
-421 ENEILVA
+421 ENEILVG

-439 GTEETNRCDNSGE
+439 GTEETNRCDNSRE

-472 NDDDMAKKNPASEEL
+472 NDDDMAKKNPASEQL

-500 TAISPEH
+500 TAITPEH
-507 IRELEIAFDSVSDLT
+507 IRELEIAFDSVSGLT
-522 EPNKRQSSDSKCNE
+522 EPNKRLSSDSKCNE
-536 HCTDTYVTKESS
+536 HCADTCVTKESS
-548 TLISESES
+548 TLVSESES
-556 AMEIEKGPRSDSS
+556 AVEIEKGPPSDIS
-569 QSSPNLEYVHPATPQ
+569 QSSPNLEYVPSGTPQ
-584 IPLISVAEDTIAV
+584 IPLISVADDTIAG
-597 ENKTDSGSKCQLSPD
+597 EDKTDPGSKCPLSPD
-612 TSLSEKRLPGSP
+612 TSLSEKKLPGSP

-635 NKNSS
+635 RKNNS

-645 LADAGKQQTVTSDP
+645 SADIGKEQTVSSDP

-677 DQSTQADCAVGSA
+677 DQSTQADCAAGSA

-701 QLEVVDTSN
+701 QLEVVDTSK

-723 CKKAFT
+723 CKKDFN
-729 LPSELPNTKGT
+729 LPSSGLSNTEGT
-740 QGEMQEPS
+740 HGEMQEPS

-754 TDNLYFSSGDNPSTN
+754 TDNLYFSSSDNACTD

-783 ISHSPLPETASSAE
+783 ICPSPLPETASSAD

-880 TEKNVDSALAERNLL
+880 AEKNVDSAVAEQNLL

-906 VNTLNEDCTG
+906 VNTQNEDCTG
-916 FSVASSTHLSNEA
+916 FSVAGSTHLSNEG

-980 SQAPTVQQ
+980 SQAPAVQQ

-1073 SQKIPGARNKNNAG
+1073 SQKIPGARNKTNTGACLAFLRG
-1087 KLVPNVAEPLNHAN
+1087 AEENQRVL
-1101 PRTQR
+1101 RTSQV
-1106 AGNWDKLTSAEPG
+1106 GNWDKPTSAEPG
-1119 RKVEENLPVAPAEST
+1119 RKVEENLPVVPAEST

-1142 SHRRVLCFDNVLP
+1142 SHRRVLCFDNLLP
-1155 SPGGSTQIQAPK
+1155 TPGGNTQIQAPK
-1167 SSLQKER
+1167 SSSQKER

-1184 ASSSAKAQVPKRDK
+1184 VSSSAKAQVPKRDK
-1198 DKTLPRILCRPEV
+1198 EKTLPRILCRPEV
-1211 GSNRGTSAKEPQP
+1211 GGNRGASAKEPQP

-1258 SQDTAKLSNG
+1258 NQDTAKLSNG

-1284 EPNKK
+1284 ELNKK

-1301 SSVSVSLSS
+1301 SSVPVSLSS

-1315 EPAKASG
+1315 EPAKASS

-1328 SPFGKQCVEMLQDI
+1328 SPFSKQCVEMLQDI
-1342 QWQSPAGKAVEN
+1342 QWQSPTGKTAEN

-1366 GDRHTDDTTDSVRTP
+1366 GDRHADDTTDSVRTP

-1430 RAAIARTSAA
+1430 RAAIARTSTA

-1465 NEGERNSRSAS
+1465 SEGERNSRSAN
-1476 RKDLQSSPTP
+1476 RKDLQSSPTQ
-1486 SKKKKIKKKK
+1486 SKKKKIKAK

>member
-1 MSGRGGF
+1 
-8 RRKGPGAALAGGVSA
+8 
-23 PSPGWRGGRLR
+23 
-34 SGSCARPCPAPSR
+34 
-47 AMLLPSDVARLVLGY
+47 VAGY

-109 ILNEYVAMKTKETT
+109 ILNEYVVMKTKETT
-123 NEVPAMMSSLWKKL
+123 NEIPAMMSSLWKKL

-143 IRSMQNSDFRFSS
+143 IRSMQSSDFRFSA
-156 NQRIRTRSGIVE
+156 NQRIRTRGGIVE

-181 NSGLLSVAHQSGQ
+181 NSGLLSVAHQSGP
-194 QNSSCSVVPP
+194 QNSSSVLSP
-204 QVIHRPTINQS
+204 QVTHRPAVNQS
-215 MPQARLST
+215 MPQTRLNT
-223 LFVNQSQAQE
+223 VFVSQSQTQE
-233 NRINTGGLIH
+233 NKINTGGFIH
-243 IQVPTSQERK
+243 IQVPTLQERK

-267 SQKRKSVATSG
+267 SQKRKSTGTSSG
-278 PLSATRSSQDSEE
+278 PLSASRGSQDSDET
-291 AVVEKES
+291 VTEKES

-399 FDYGKSKVNKN
+399 FDYGRSKVNKN
-410 LPAGISGRNGV
+410 LPAGISGRSGV
-421 ENEILVA
+421 ENEILVG

-439 GTEETNRCDNSGE
+439 GTEESSRCDNSRE
-452 PLSCKGFQLGE
+452 SLSCKSFQLGE
-463 ASCALKTSI
+463 ASCALKTCI
-472 NDDDMAKKNPASEEL
+472 NDDDMAKKTTNNEQL
-487 HGNCRPRKQTEVL
+487 HGNCRPRKPTEEL
-500 TAISPEH
+500 PAITPEH
-507 IRELEIAFDSVSDLT
+507 IGELEIAFESVPVLT
-522 EPNKRQSSDSKCNE
+522 EPDKRQSSDSKCNE
-536 HCTDTYVTKESS
+536 HCADAYVAKEPSP
-548 TLISESES
+548 LVPESES
-556 AMEIEKGPRSDSS
+556 AMEIEKGPPTHSS
-569 QSSPNLEYVHPATPQ
+569 QSSPNLEYVHSGNPQ
-584 IPLISVAEDTIAV
+584 ISLISLAEDPTAN
-597 ENKTDSGSKCQLSPD
+597 ENKTNSPSKCQLSPD
-612 TSLSEKRLPGSP
+612 TSLSEKTLSGSP
-624 SDGSPGHSALL
+624 SDGSPGHSVQLKKT
-635 NKNSS
+635 NS

-645 LADAGKQQTVTSDP
+645 SADAGKEQTVANDT

-664 VSQENSSHPSNHQ
+664 VSQENSAHHCSHQ
-677 DQSTQADCAVGSA
+677 DQSTHSDCAARSA
-690 VDITDLDKTEL
+690 VEISDLDKAEL

-710 KTYSNDQHTLDKP
+710 KTYSNDQHMLDKP
-723 CKKAFT
+723 CKKDFK
-729 LPSELPNTKGT
+729 LPPGLSNLEGT
-740 QGEMQEPS
+740 QGERQEPS
-748 SSTKVD
+748 SSTKID
-754 TDNLYFSSGDNPSTN
+754 ADNLYFSSGGNACSE
-769 ISVVSTENNLTTSE
+769 ISVVSTENNLSTSD
-783 ISHSPLPETASSAE
+783 IGHSPLPETASSTD

-827 IIISDDPFIAS
+827 IIISDDPFISS

-869 AGLPKCLTSED
+869 ASLSKCSED
-880 TEKNVDSALAERNLL
+880 TEKIVDSAVAEQNLL

-906 VNTLNEDCTG
+906 VNTQNEDCTG
-916 FSVASSTHLSNEA
+916 FSVAGSTHLSSE
-929 GFIQLMPATST
+929 GGLIQLMPATSS
-940 AFGNSSNLYIAT
+940 AFGTSSNLYIAT

-958 TLGAAVTPSNV
+958 TLGTAVTPSNV
-969 VVLPGSSMPLA
+969 VVLPGNSMPLA
-980 SQAPTVQQ
+980 SQTPAVQQ
-988 LRTPPRSSNTFPANQ
+988 LRTPPRSSSTFPANQ

-1073 SQKIPGARNKNNAG
+1073 SQKVSGARNKTNTGTCLPFLRRSEEKGAG
-1087 KLVPNVAEPLNHAN
+1087 SKDM
-1101 PRTQR
+1101 T
-1106 AGNWDKLTSAEPG
+1106 GNWDKLPSAELG
-1119 RKVEENLPVAPAEST
+1119 RKVEENLPVAPVEST
-1134 SSNSRQSE
+1134 GSNSRQSE
-1142 SHRRVLCFDNVLP
+1142 SHRRVLCFDNFLP
-1155 SPGGSTQIQAPK
+1155 APGGNTQIQTTK
-1167 SSLQKER
+1167 SSSQKER
-1174 NESPLFAVDS
+1174 NENTLFALDS
-1184 ASSSAKAQVPKRDK
+1184 ASSSAKAQVAKREK
-1198 DKTLPRILCRPEV
+1198 DKTLPRILCKPEV
-1211 GSNRGTSAKEPQP
+1211 GSNRSTSAKEPQP
-1224 ERKVATAGLS
+1224 ERKVAAAGLS

-1246 NELRRDTDEKQK
+1246 NELQRDTDEKQK
-1258 SQDTAKLSNG
+1258 NQDTAKLSNG
-1268 QQSVALWN
+1268 QQSAGLWN
-1276 EKTVASVQ
+1276 EKTVTSVQ

-1296 AGSGK
+1296 TGHSK
-1301 SSVSVSLSS
+1301 SSGSVSLSS

-1315 EPAKASG
+1315 EPAKVSN
-1322 QGLSLS
+1322 QGICLP
-1328 SPFGKQCVEMLQDI
+1328 SPFSKQCVEMLQDI

-1430 RAAIARTSAA
+1430 RAAIARTSTA

-1446 TQQFRALRS
+1446 THQFRALRS

-1465 NEGERNSRSAS
+1465 NEGERNSRSAN
-1476 RKDLQSSPTP
+1476 RKDIQSSPTP
-1486 SKKKKIKKKK
+1486 SKKKKIKAK

>member
-1 MSGRGGF
+1 
-8 RRKGPGAALAGGVSA
+8 V
-23 PSPGWRGGRLR
+23 
-34 SGSCARPCPAPSR
+34 
-47 AMLLPSDVARLVLGY
+47 VGY
-62 LQQENLQAT
+62 LQQEKLLAT
-71 CHQFILE
+71 CREFILE

-89 TEDGFIP
+89 TEDGIIP

-143 IRSMQNSDFRFSS
+143 IRSMQNSTGFSA
-156 NQRIRTRSGIVE
+156 NQRTRTRSGIVE

-181 NSGLLSVAHQSGQ
+181 NSGLLSVAHQSGP
-194 QNSSCSVVPP
+194 QNSSPIVSP

-215 MPQARLST
+215 MSQTRLNT
-223 LFVNQSQAQE
+223 LFVHQSQTQE
-233 NRINTGGLIH
+233 NKIGTGDFIH
-243 IQVPTSQERK
+243 IQVPALQERK

-267 SQKRKSVATSG
+267 SQKRKSIATSG
-278 PLSATRSSQDSEE
+278 PLSAAKSSQDPDE
-291 AVVEKES
+291 VIIEKE
-298 EPLEELID
+298 I
-306 GNFPQL
+306 
-312 VIENAREKILSNKS
+312 IENAREKILSNKS

-339 GSDGSVAQAPKQTDS
+339 GSDGNVAQAPKQTDS

-388 SDPAFQALFDW
+388 SDPAFQALFDL
-399 FDYGKSKVNKN
+399 FDYGRSKVNKN
-410 LPAGISGRNGV
+410 LPAGISGQSGV
-421 ENEILVA
+421 ENAILVD
-428 EDSLET
+428 EDNLET
-434 FGSSL
+434 LESSL
-439 GTEETNRCDNSGE
+439 GTEETSRCDNSRE
-452 PLSCKGFQLGE
+452 SLSCKGFQLGE

-472 NDDDMAKKNPASEEL
+472 NGDDTAKKNTTNEQL

-500 TAISPEH
+500 KTVTPEH
-507 IRELEIAFDSVSDLT
+507 IGELEIAFDSVPGLT
-522 EPNKRQSSDSKCNE
+522 EPNKRQTSDSECNE
-536 HCTDTYVTKESS
+536 HCGDSYDKKESS
-548 TLISESES
+548 ALVSESER
-556 AMEIEKGPRSDSS
+556 AMEIEKGPLSHSA
-569 QSSPNLEYVHPATPQ
+569 QSSPSLEYVHSGSPQ
-584 IPLISVAEDTIAV
+584 ISLISLAEGTTTS
-597 ENKTDSGSKCQLSPD
+597 ENKTHSGSKCHLSPD
-612 TSLSEKRLPGSP
+612 TSLSEKTLTKSP
-624 SDGSPGHSALL
+624 SDGSHHHSVLL
-635 NKNSS
+635 RKNNSP
-640 SISSP
+640 ISSP
-645 LADAGKQQTVTSDP
+645 SADAGKEQPATNDT

-664 VSQENSSHPSNHQ
+664 ILQENCSHHANHQ
-677 DQSTQADCAVGSA
+677 EQSTQSDCAARSA
-690 VDITDLDKTEL
+690 ANISDLDKTEL

-710 KTYSNDQHTLDKP
+710 KPYSNDQHMLDKP
-723 CKKAFT
+723 CKKDFN
-729 LPSELPNTKGT
+729 LPTGLSNSEGT

-754 TDNLYFSSGDNPSTN
+754 ADNMYFSSGDDACTE

-783 ISHSPLPETASSAE
+783 ICHSPLPETASSTD
-797 ESGTEAKSISSV
+797 ESGTEAKSISGV

-827 IIISDDPFIAS
+827 IIISDDPFISS

-869 AGLPKCLTSED
+869 AGLSKCLTSED
-880 TEKNVDSALAERNLL
+880 TEKNVDSALAEQNLL
-895 VLRPKDPVVTS
+895 MLRPKDPVVTS
-906 VNTLNEDCTG
+906 VNTQNEDCTG
-916 FSVASSTHLSNEA
+916 FSVAGTTNLSKEG

-940 AFGNSSNLYIAT
+940 AFGNSNNLYIAT
-952 CMTDPA
+952 CVTDPA
-958 TLGAAVTPSNV
+958 TLGTAVTPSNV
-969 VVLPGSSMPLA
+969 VVLPSSSVPLA
-980 SQAPTVQQ
+980 AQAPAVQQ
-988 LRTPPRSSNTFPANQ
+988 LRTPPRSSNAFAANQ
-1003 TVSPNFPQGSAI
+1003 AVSPSFPQGSSAI

-1045 APACQVLHMP
+1045 APARQVLHMP
-1055 VANPVCNGSV
+1055 VANPVCNRSV

-1073 SQKIPGARNKNNAG
+1073 SQKIPGARNKTHTG
-1087 KLVPNVAEPLNHAN
+1087 ICVFSEGQKKSGGS
-1101 PRTQR
+1101 TDMT
-1106 AGNWDKLTSAEPG
+1106 GNSDKLSTAELG
-1119 RKVEENLPVAPAEST
+1119 RKAEENLPVAPVEGT

-1155 SPGGSTQIQAPK
+1155 APGGNAQTQTTK
-1167 SSLQKER
+1167 SLSQKER
-1174 NESPLFAVDS
+1174 SENTLFAVDS
-1184 ASSSAKAQVPKRDK
+1184 ASSSAKAQAAKREK
-1198 DKTLPRILCRPEV
+1198 DKTLPRILCKPEV
-1211 GSNRGTSAKEPQP
+1211 GSNRSASAKEPQP
-1224 ERKVATAGLS
+1224 ERKAATAGLP

-1258 SQDTAKLSNG
+1258 NQDTAKLSNG
-1268 QQSVALWN
+1268 QQSVGLWS

-1284 EPNKK
+1284 ELNKK

-1296 AGSGK
+1296 NTK

-1315 EPAKASG
+1315 EPAKVSS
-1322 QGLSLS
+1322 QGLCLS
-1328 SPFGKQCVEMLQDI
+1328 SPFTKQCVEMLQDI
-1342 QWQSPAGKAVEN
+1342 QWHSPTSKTVEN

-1430 RAAIARTSAA
+1430 RAAIARTSTA

-1446 TQQFRALRS
+1446 TQQFRSLRS

-1465 NEGERNSRSAS
+1465 NEGERNSRSAN

-1486 SKKKKIKKKK
+1486 SKKKKIKAK

>member
-1 MSGRGGF
+1 
-8 RRKGPGAALAGGVSA
+8 
-23 PSPGWRGGRLR
+23 
-34 SGSCARPCPAPSR
+34 
-47 AMLLPSDVARLVLGY
+47 VAGY
-62 LQQENLQAT
+62 LQQEKLLAT
-71 CHQFILE
+71 CREFILE

-89 TEDGFIP
+89 TEDGIIP

-143 IRSMQNSDFRFSS
+143 IRSMQNSTGFSA
-156 NQRIRTRSGIVE
+156 NQRTRTRSGIVE
-168 MKRQRMLQQSAPA
+168 MKRQRMFQQSAPA
-181 NSGLLSVAHQSGQ
+181 NSGLLSVAHQSAP
-194 QNSSCSVVPP
+194 QNSSSIVSP

-215 MPQARLST
+215 MSQTRLNT
-223 LFVNQSQAQE
+223 LFVHQSQTQE
-233 NRINTGGLIH
+233 NKISTGDFIH
-243 IQVPTSQERK
+243 IQVPASQERK

-267 SQKRKSVATSG
+267 SQKRKSVTTSG
-278 PLSATRSSQDSEE
+278 PLSAAKSSQDPDE
-291 AVVEKES
+291 VIIEKES
-298 EPLEELID
+298 EPLEEFID

-339 GSDGSVAQAPKQTDS
+339 GSDGNVAQAPKQADS

-388 SDPAFQALFDW
+388 SDPAFQALFDL

-410 LPAGISGRNGV
+410 LPAGISGQSGV
-421 ENEILVA
+421 ENAILVD
-428 EDSLET
+428 EDNLET
-434 FGSSL
+434 LESSL
-439 GTEETNRCDNSGE
+439 GTEETSRCDNSGE
-452 PLSCKGFQLGE
+452 SLSCKGFQLGE

-472 NDDDMAKKNPASEEL
+472 NDDDMAKKNTTNEQL
-487 HGNCRPRKQTEVL
+487 HGDCRPRKQTEVL
-500 TAISPEH
+500 KTVTPEH
-507 IRELEIAFDSVSDLT
+507 IGELEIALDSVPGLT
-522 EPNKRQSSDSKCNE
+522 ESNKRQSSDSECNE
-536 HCTDTYVTKESS
+536 HCGDSYAKKESS
-548 TLISESES
+548 ALVSESER
-556 AMEIEKGPRSDSS
+556 AMEIEKGAPSHSA
-569 QSSPNLEYVHPATPQ
+569 QSSPNLEYVHSGSPQ
-584 IPLISVAEDTIAV
+584 LSLISLAEGTTAS
-597 ENKTDSGSKCQLSPD
+597 ENNTHSGSKCHLSPD
-612 TSLSEKRLPGSP
+612 TSLSEKTRTKSP
-624 SDGSPGHSALL
+624 SDGSPGHSVLL
-635 NKNSS
+635 RKNSS

-645 LADAGKQQTVTSDP
+645 SADAGKEQALTNDT

-664 VSQENSSHPSNHQ
+664 ILQENSGHRSNHQ
-677 DQSTQADCAVGSA
+677 EQSTQSDCAAGSA
-690 VDITDLDKTEL
+690 AKISDLDKTEL

-710 KTYSNDQHTLDKP
+710 KPYSNDQHMLDKP
-723 CKKAFT
+723 CRKDFN
-729 LPSELPNTKGT
+729 LPSGLSNSEGT

-754 TDNLYFSSGDNPSTN
+754 ADNIYFSSGDDACTE

-783 ISHSPLPETASSAE
+783 ICQSPLPETASSTD
-797 ESGTEAKSISSV
+797 ESGTEAKSISGV

-827 IIISDDPFIAS
+827 IIISDDPFISS

-869 AGLPKCLTSED
+869 TGLSKCLTSED
-880 TEKNVDSALAERNLL
+880 TEKNVDSALAEQNLL
-895 VLRPKDPVVTS
+895 MLRPKDPVVTS
-906 VNTLNEDCTG
+906 VNTQNEDCTG
-916 FSVASSTHLSNEA
+916 FSVAGTTNLSKEG

-940 AFGNSSNLYIAT
+940 AFGNSNNLYIAT
-952 CMTDPA
+952 CVTDPA
-958 TLGAAVTPSNV
+958 TLGTAVTPSNV

-980 SQAPTVQQ
+980 AQAPAVQQ
-988 LRTPPRSSNTFPANQ
+988 LRTPPRSSNAFAANQ

-1045 APACQVLHMP
+1045 APARQVLHMP
-1055 VANPVCNGSV
+1055 VANPVCNRSV

-1073 SQKIPGARNKNNAG
+1073 SQKIPGARNKTNTG
-1087 KLVPNVAEPLNHAN
+1087 IHLVFLRRAEEKWGVYRHVSSE
-1101 PRTQR
+1101 T
-1106 AGNWDKLTSAEPG
+1106 GNSDKLITAELG
-1119 RKVEENLPVAPAEST
+1119 RKVEEILPVAPVEST

-1155 SPGGSTQIQAPK
+1155 APGGNTQIQTTK
-1167 SSLQKER
+1167 SLSQKER
-1174 NESPLFAVDS
+1174 NENTLSAVDS
-1184 ASSSAKAQVPKRDK
+1184 ASSSAKAQVAKREK
-1198 DKTLPRILCRPEV
+1198 EKTLPRILCKPEV
-1211 GSNRGTSAKEPQP
+1211 GSNRSASAKEPQP
-1224 ERKVATAGLS
+1224 ERKVATAGLP
-1234 LDPFHKTTANKE
+1234 LDSFHKTTANKE
-1246 NELRRDTDEKQK
+1246 NELQRDTDEKQK
-1258 SQDTAKLSNG
+1258 NQDTAKLSNG
-1268 QQSVALWN
+1268 QQSVSLWS
-1276 EKTVASVQ
+1276 EKTVTSVQ
-1284 EPNKK
+1284 ELNKK

-1296 AGSGK
+1296 NSK
-1301 SSVSVSLSS
+1301 SSVPVSLSS

-1315 EPAKASG
+1315 EPAKVSS
-1322 QGLSLS
+1322 QGLCLS
-1328 SPFGKQCVEMLQDI
+1328 SPFTKQCVEMLQDI
-1342 QWQSPAGKAVEN
+1342 QWHSPTSKTVEN

-1430 RAAIARTSAA
+1430 RAAIARTSTA

-1446 TQQFRALRS
+1446 TQQFRSLRS

-1465 NEGERNSRSAS
+1465 NEGERNSRSAN

-1486 SKKKKIKKKK
+1486 SKKKKIKAK

>member
-1 MSGRGGF
+1 
-8 RRKGPGAALAGGVSA
+8 
-23 PSPGWRGGRLR
+23 
-34 SGSCARPCPAPSR
+34 
-47 AMLLPSDVARLVLGY
+47 MLLPSDVARLVLGY

-143 IRSMQNSDFRFSS
+143 IRSMQSSDFRFSA

-181 NSGLLSVAHQSGQ
+181 SSGLLSVAHQSGP
-194 QNSSCSVVPP
+194 QNSSSVVSP
-204 QVIHRPTINQS
+204 QVIHRP
-215 MPQARLST
+215 A
-223 LFVNQSQAQE
+223 VNQSVVPQTRPNMLFVSQPQTQE
-233 NRINTGGLIH
+233 KINRGFIH

-267 SQKRKSVATSG
+267 SQKRKSIGTSG
-278 PLSATRSSQDSEE
+278 PLSATRGSQDSDE
-291 AVVEKES
+291 AVTEKES

-410 LPAGISGRNGV
+410 LPAGISGRSGV
-421 ENEILVA
+421 ENEILVG

-439 GTEETNRCDNSGE
+439 GTEESSRCDNSRE
-452 PLSCKGFQLGE
+452 SLSCKDFQLGE
-463 ASCALKTSI
+463 ATCALKTSI
-472 NDDDMAKKNPASEEL
+472 NDDDMAKKNATNEQL

-500 TAISPEH
+500 TTITPEH
-507 IRELEIAFDSVSDLT
+507 IGDLEIAFDSVPGLT
-522 EPNKRQSSDSKCNE
+522 EPDKRQSSDSKCNE
-536 HCTDTYVTKESS
+536 HCADTYVTKESS
-548 TLISESES
+548 TLVSESES
-556 AMEIEKGPRSDSS
+556 AMEIEKGPPSHSS
-569 QSSPNLEYVHPATPQ
+569 QSSPSLEYVRSGSPQ
-584 IPLISVAEDTIAV
+584 ISLISLTEDTTAN
-597 ENKTDSGSKCQLSPD
+597 ENKTHSPSKCQLSPD
-612 TSLSEKRLPGSP
+612 TSLSEKTLSVSP
-624 SDGSPGHSALL
+624 SDGSLGHSVQLR
-635 NKNSS
+635 KNNS

-645 LADAGKQQTVTSDP
+645 SADTEKDQTVTNDT

-664 VSQENSSHPSNHQ
+664 VVQENSGHHSGHQ
-677 DQSTQADCAVGSA
+677 EQSTQPNCAAGSPGE
-690 VDITDLDKTEL
+690 ISDLDKAEL

-723 CKKAFT
+723 CKKDFN
-729 LPSELPNTKGT
+729 LPSGLSNSEGT

-754 TDNLYFSSGDNPSTN
+754 ADNLYFSPGDKACSE

-783 ISHSPLPETASSAE
+783 ICPSPLPETASSTD

-827 IIISDDPFIAS
+827 IIISDDPFISS
-838 DTELNNAVSSITG
+838 DTEINNAVSSITG

-869 AGLPKCLTSED
+869 AGLSKCLTSED
-880 TEKNVDSALAERNLL
+880 TEKNVDSAALAEQNLL

-906 VNTLNEDCTG
+906 VNTQNEDCTG
-916 FSVASSTHLSNEA
+916 FSVAGSTHLSNE
-929 GFIQLMPATST
+929 GGLIQLMPATST

-958 TLGAAVTPSNV
+958 TLGTAVTPSNV

-980 SQAPTVQQ
+980 SQAPAVQQ
-988 LRTPPRSSNTFPANQ
+988 LQTPPRSSNTFPANQ

-1040 GNTFS
+1040 GNAFS

-1073 SQKIPGARNKNNAG
+1073 SQKIPGPRNKTNTG
-1087 KLVPNVAEPLNHAN
+1087 KLVPSVAEPLNHTN
-1101 PRTQR
+1101 SRTQR
-1106 AGNWDKLTSAEPG
+1106 TGNWDKLTSAELG
-1119 RKVEENLPVAPAEST
+1119 RKVEENLPVAPVEST

-1142 SHRRVLCFDNVLP
+1142 SHRRVLCFDNLLP
-1155 SPGGSTQIQAPK
+1155 TPGGNTQIQTTK
-1167 SSLQKER
+1167 SSSQKER
-1174 NESPLFAVDS
+1174 NENTLFAVDS
-1184 ASSSAKAQVPKRDK
+1184 ASSSAKAQVPKREK
-1198 DKTLPRILCRPEV
+1198 DKTLPRILCKPEV
-1211 GSNRGTSAKEPQP
+1211 GSNRSTSAKELQP

-1246 NELRRDTDEKQK
+1246 NELRRDTDEKLK
-1258 SQDTAKLSNG
+1258 NQDTAKLSNG
-1268 QQSVALWN
+1268 QQSVGLWN

-1284 EPNKK
+1284 ELNKK

-1296 AGSGK
+1296 TGNSK
-1301 SSVSVSLSS
+1301 SSGPVSLSS

-1315 EPAKASG
+1315 EPAKVSN
-1322 QGLSLS
+1322 QGICLS
-1328 SPFGKQCVEMLQDI
+1328 SPFSKQCVEMLQDI
-1342 QWQSPAGKAVEN
+1342 QWQSPTGKTVEN

-1430 RAAIARTSAA
+1430 RAAIARTSTA

-1446 TQQFRALRS
+1446 THQFRSLRS

-1465 NEGERNSRSAS
+1465 NEGERNSRSAN

>member
-1 MSGRGGF
+1 IAKFS
-8 RRKGPGAALAGGVSA
+8 VSF
-23 PSPGWRGGRLR
+23 
-34 SGSCARPCPAPSR
+34 
-47 AMLLPSDVARLVLGY
+47 VTGY
-62 LQQENLQAT
+62 LQQEKLLAT
-71 CHQFILE
+71 CREFILE

-89 TEDGFIP
+89 TEDGIIP

-123 NEVPAMMSSLWKKL
+123 HEVPAMMSSLWKKL

-143 IRSMQNSDFRFSS
+143 IRSMQNSTGFSA
-156 NQRIRTRSGIVE
+156 NQRTRTRSGIVE

-181 NSGLLSVAHQSGQ
+181 NSGLLSVAHQSGP
-194 QNSSCSVVPP
+194 QNSSSIVSP

-215 MPQARLST
+215 MSQTRLNT
-223 LFVNQSQAQE
+223 LFVHQSQTQE
-233 NRINTGGLIH
+233 NKISTGDFIH
-243 IQVPTSQERK
+243 IQVPASQERK

-267 SQKRKSVATSG
+267 SQKRKSIATSG
-278 PLSATRSSQDSEE
+278 PLSAAKSSQDPDE
-291 AVVEKES
+291 VITEKES
-298 EPLEELID
+298 EPLEEFID

-388 SDPAFQALFDW
+388 SDPAFQALFDL
-399 FDYGKSKVNKN
+399 FDYGRNKANKN
-410 LPAGISGRNGV
+410 LPAGISGQSGV
-421 ENEILVA
+421 ENAILVD
-428 EDSLET
+428 EDNLET
-434 FGSSL
+434 LESSL
-439 GTEETNRCDNSGE
+439 GTEETSRCDNSRE
-452 PLSCKGFQLGE
+452 SLSCKGFQLGE
-463 ASCALKTSI
+463 ASCALKTSL
-472 NDDDMAKKNPASEEL
+472 NDDDMAKKNTTNEQL
-487 HGNCRPRKQTEVL
+487 HGNCRARKQPEVL
-500 TAISPEH
+500 KTVTPEN
-507 IRELEIAFDSVSDLT
+507 IGELEIAFDSVPGLT
-522 EPNKRQSSDSKCNE
+522 EPNKRQSSDSECNE
-536 HCTDTYVTKESS
+536 HCGDSYNKKESS
-548 TLISESES
+548 ALVSESEQ
-556 AMEIEKGPRSDSS
+556 AMEIEKGPLSHGA
-569 QSSPNLEYVHPATPQ
+569 QSSPNLEYVHSGSPQ
-584 IPLISVAEDTIAV
+584 ISLISLAEGTTAS
-597 ENKTDSGSKCQLSPD
+597 ENKTHSGSKCHLSPD
-612 TSLSEKRLPGSP
+612 TSLSEKTLTKSP
-624 SDGSPGHSALL
+624 SDGSPGHSVLL
-635 NKNSS
+635 GKNNS

-645 LADAGKQQTVTSDP
+645 SADAGKEQAVTNDT

-664 VSQENSSHPSNHQ
+664 ILQESTSHPSNHQ
-677 DQSTQADCAVGSA
+677 EQGMQSDCAARSA
-690 VDITDLDKTEL
+690 AKISDLDKTEL

-710 KTYSNDQHTLDKP
+710 KPYSNDQPALDKT
-723 CKKAFT
+723 CKKDFN
-729 LPSELPNTKGT
+729 LPTGLSNSEGT

-754 TDNLYFSSGDNPSTN
+754 ADNIYFSSGDDACTE
-769 ISVVSTENNLTTSE
+769 ISVVSTENNLTASE
-783 ISHSPLPETASSAE
+783 ICHSPLPETASSTD
-797 ESGTEAKSISSV
+797 ESGTEAKSISGV

-827 IIISDDPFIAS
+827 IIISDDPFISS

-869 AGLPKCLTSED
+869 AGLSKCLTSED
-880 TEKNVDSALAERNLL
+880 TEKNVDSALAEQNLL
-895 VLRPKDPVVTS
+895 MLRPKDPVVTS
-906 VNTLNEDCTG
+906 VNTQNEDCAG
-916 FSVASSTHLSNEA
+916 FSVAGTTNLSKEG

-940 AFGNSSNLYIAT
+940 AFGNSNNLYIAT
-952 CMTDPA
+952 CVTDPA
-958 TLGAAVTPSNV
+958 ALGTAVTPSNV
-969 VVLPGSSMPLA
+969 VVLPSSSMPLA
-980 SQAPTVQQ
+980 AQAPAVQQ
-988 LRTPPRSSNTFPANQ
+988 LRTPPRSGNAFPANQ

-1040 GNTFS
+1040 GNTFP
-1045 APACQVLHMP
+1045 APARQVLHMP
-1055 VANPVCNGSV
+1055 VANPVCNRSV

-1073 SQKIPGARNKNNAG
+1073 SQKLSGARNKTNTG
-1087 KLVPNVAEPLNHAN
+1087 ICGFKK
-1101 PRTQR
+1101 
-1106 AGNWDKLTSAEPG
+1106 GG
-1119 RKVEENLPVAPAEST
+1119 RKVGVLQTCQTGNSDKLITVELGRKAEETLPVAPVEST

-1142 SHRRVLCFDNVLP
+1142 SHRRVLCFDNILP
-1155 SPGGSTQIQAPK
+1155 APGGNTQTQATK
-1167 SSLQKER
+1167 SLSQKER
-1174 NESPLFAVDS
+1174 NENTLFAVDS
-1184 ASSSAKAQVPKRDK
+1184 ASSSAKAQVAKREK
-1198 DKTLPRILCRPEV
+1198 DKTLPRILCKPEV
-1211 GSNRGTSAKEPQP
+1211 GSNRSASAKEPQP
-1224 ERKVATAGLS
+1224 ERKVATAGLP

-1258 SQDTAKLSNG
+1258 NQDTAKLSNG
-1268 QQSVALWN
+1268 QQSVSLWN
-1276 EKTVASVQ
+1276 EKTVALVQ
-1284 EPNKK
+1284 ELNKK

-1296 AGSGK
+1296 NSK
-1301 SSVSVSLSS
+1301 SSAAVSLSS

-1315 EPAKASG
+1315 EPAKASS
-1322 QGLSLS
+1322 QGLCLS
-1328 SPFGKQCVEMLQDI
+1328 SPFTKQCVEMLQDI
-1342 QWQSPAGKAVEN
+1342 QWHSPTSKTVEN

-1430 RAAIARTSAA
+1430 RAAIARTSTA

-1446 TQQFRALRS
+1446 TQQFRSLRS

-1465 NEGERNSRSAS
+1465 NEGERNSRSAN

-1486 SKKKKIKKKK
+1486 SKKKKIKAK

>member
-1 MSGRGGF
+1 
-8 RRKGPGAALAGGVSA
+8 
-23 PSPGWRGGRLR
+23 
-34 SGSCARPCPAPSR
+34 
-47 AMLLPSDVARLVLGY
+47 VAGY

-156 NQRIRTRSGIVE
+156 NQRMRTRSGIVE

-181 NSGLLSVAHQSGQ
+181 NSGLLSVAHQPGP
-194 QNSSCSVVPP
+194 QNSSSVVPP
-204 QVIHRPTINQS
+204 QVIHRPAINQS
-215 MPQARLST
+215 MPQTRLNT
-223 LFVNQSQAQE
+223 LFVNQSQTPE
-233 NRINTGGLIH
+233 NKINTGGLIH

-267 SQKRKSVATSG
+267 SQKRKNITTSG
-278 PLSATRSSQDSEE
+278 PLLPATRSSQDSEE
-291 AVVEKES
+291 AVIEKEI

-388 SDPAFQALFDW
+388 SDPAFQALFDC

-421 ENEILVA
+421 ENEILVG

-439 GTEETNRCDNSGE
+439 GTEETNTCDNSQ

-472 NDDDMAKKNPASEEL
+472 NDDDMAKKNPASEQL
-487 HGNCRPRKQTEVL
+487 HENCRPGKQTEVL
-500 TAISPEH
+500 TAITPEH
-507 IRELEIAFDSVSDLT
+507 IRELEIAFDSVSGLT
-522 EPNKRQSSDSKCNE
+522 ESNKRPSSDSKCNE
-536 HCTDTYVTKESS
+536 HCADTFVTKESS
-548 TLISESES
+548 TLVSESES
-556 AMEIEKGPRSDSS
+556 AMEIEKGPPSHSS
-569 QSSPNLEYVHPATPQ
+569 QSNPNIEYGHSGTPQ
-584 IPLISVAEDTIAV
+584 IPLIPVAEDTIAG
-597 ENKTDSGSKCQLSPD
+597 ENKTDSGSKCPLSPD

-635 NKNSS
+635 RKNSS

-645 LADAGKQQTVTSDP
+645 SADAGKEQTVTSDP

-664 VSQENSSHPSNHQ
+664 VSQENSSHPPNQQ
-677 DQSTQADCAVGSA
+677 DQSTQADCAAGSA
-690 VDITDLDKTEL
+690 ADITDLDKTEL

-710 KTYSNDQHTLDKP
+710 KTYSNEQHTLDKP
-723 CKKAFT
+723 SKKDFN
-729 LPSELPNTKGT
+729 LPSGLSNTEGM

-754 TDNLYFSSGDNPSTN
+754 TDNLYFSSGDNACTD
-769 ISVVSTENNLTTSE
+769 ISVVSTESNLTTSE
-783 ISHSPLPETASSAE
+783 ICHSPLPETASSTD
-797 ESGTEAKSISSV
+797 ESGIEAKSISSV
-809 SSSSQPMDV
+809 SSSSQPMEV

-827 IIISDDPFIAS
+827 IIISDDPFITS

-869 AGLPKCLTSED
+869 AGLPKCLTSEE
-880 TEKNVDSALAERNLL
+880 TEKNVDSALAEQNLL
-895 VLRPKDPVVTS
+895 VLRPKDPVVTT
-906 VNTLNEDCTG
+906 VNTQNEDCTG
-916 FSVASSTHLSNEA
+916 FSVAGSTHLSNDG

-980 SQAPTVQQ
+980 SQAPAVQQ

-1073 SQKIPGARNKNNAG
+1073 SQKIPGTRNKSNTGTCLAFLRG
-1087 KLVPNVAEPLNHAN
+1087 AEEKQRVLIL
-1101 PRTQR
+1101 RTSQ

-1119 RKVEENLPVAPAEST
+1119 RKLEENLPAAPAEST
-1134 SSNSRQSE
+1134 SSNSRQTE
-1142 SHRRVLCFDNVLP
+1142 SHRRVLCFDNILP
-1155 SPGGSTQIQAPK
+1155 IPGGNTQIQAAK
-1167 SSLQKER
+1167 SSSQKER
-1174 NESPLFAVDS
+1174 NETPLFAVDS

-1198 DKTLPRILCRPEV
+1198 EKTLPRILCRPEV
-1211 GSNRGTSAKEPQP
+1211 SSNRSASAKEPQP
-1224 ERKVATAGLS
+1224 ERKAATAGLS
-1234 LDPFHKTTANKE
+1234 SDPFHKTTANKE
-1246 NELRRDTDEKQK
+1246 NELRRDTDDKQK
-1258 SQDTAKLSNG
+1258 NQDAAKLSNG
-1268 QQSVALWN
+1268 QQGVASWN
-1276 EKTVASVQ
+1276 EKTVPSVQ
-1284 EPNKK
+1284 ELNKK

-1296 AGSGK
+1296 AGNGK
-1301 SSVSVSLSS
+1301 SSASVPLSS

-1315 EPAKASG
+1315 EPAKAAS
-1322 QGLSLS
+1322 QGLGLS
-1328 SPFGKQCVEMLQDI
+1328 SPFSKQCVEMLQDI
-1342 QWQSPAGKAVEN
+1342 QWQSPAGKTAEN

-1381 TCRRFNED
+1381 TCRRFTED

-1465 NEGERNSRSAS
+1465 NEGERNSRSAN

-1486 SKKKKIKKKK
+1486 SKKKKIKASINKKK

>member
-1 MSGRGGF
+1 
-8 RRKGPGAALAGGVSA
+8 
-23 PSPGWRGGRLR
+23 
-34 SGSCARPCPAPSR
+34 
-47 AMLLPSDVARLVLGY
+47 VAGY

-156 NQRIRTRSGIVE
+156 NQRIRTRSGIAE

-181 NSGLLSVAHQSGQ
+181 NSGLLSIAHQSGP
-194 QNSSCSVVPP
+194 QNSSSVAPA

-215 MPQARLST
+215 MPQTRVNP
-223 LFVNQSQAQE
+223 LFVNQSQTQE
-233 NRINTGGLIH
+233 NKINTGGLIH

-267 SQKRKSVATSG
+267 SQKRKSIATSG
-278 PLSATRSSQDSEE
+278 PLSATRSSQDSDET
-291 AVVEKES
+291 VIEKES

-421 ENEILVA
+421 ENEILVG

-434 FGSSL
+434 LESSL
-439 GTEETNRCDNSGE
+439 GTEETNRCDTSRE
-452 PLSCKGFQLGE
+452 LLSCKGFQLGE

-472 NDDDMAKKNPASEEL
+472 NDDDMARKNTASEQL
-487 HGNCRPRKQTEVL
+487 HGNCRPRKQPEVL
-500 TAISPEH
+500 TTITPEH
-507 IRELEIAFDSVSDLT
+507 IGELEIAFDSVPGLT
-522 EPNKRQSSDSKCNE
+522 EPNKRQSSDSRCNE
-536 HCTDTYVTKESS
+536 HCADTYVTKESS
-548 TLISESES
+548 ALVSESES
-556 AMEIEKGPRSDSS
+556 AMEIEKGPPSHSS
-569 QSSPNLEYVHPATPQ
+569 QSSPNLEFVHSGTPQ
-584 IPLISVAEDTIAV
+584 IPLISVAEDTIAG
-597 ENKTDSGSKCQLSPD
+597 EHKTDSGSKCPLSPD
-612 TSLSEKRLPGSP
+612 TSLSEKALPGSS

-635 NKNSS
+635 RKNNS

-645 LADAGKQQTVTSDP
+645 SADAGKEQTITNDP

-677 DQSTQADCAVGSA
+677 DQSTRADCAARSA

-710 KTYSNDQHTLDKP
+710 KNSNDQHTLDKP
-723 CKKAFT
+723 CKKDFN
-729 LPSELPNTKGT
+729 LPSGLSNTEGT

-754 TDNLYFSSGDNPSTN
+754 TDNLYFSSGDNACTE
-769 ISVVSTENNLTTSE
+769 ISVVSTENNTSE
-783 ISHSPLPETASSAE
+783 ICHSPLPETASSTD

-880 TEKNVDSALAERNLL
+880 TEKNADSALAEQNLL

-906 VNTLNEDCTG
+906 VNTQNEDCTG
-916 FSVASSTHLSNEA
+916 FSVAGSTHLSSEG

-958 TLGAAVTPSNV
+958 ALSAAVTPSNV

-980 SQAPTVQQ
+980 SQAPAVQQ

-1032 PLSVVGQN
+1032 PLSVVGQS

-1073 SQKIPGARNKNNAG
+1073 SQKIPGARNKTNTGTCLAFLRG
-1087 KLVPNVAEPLNHAN
+1087 AEEKLPPLVGSKDK
-1101 PRTQR
+1101 T
-1106 AGNWDKLTSAEPG
+1106 GNWDKLTSAELG
-1119 RKVEENLPVAPAEST
+1119 RKVEENLPVVPAEST

-1142 SHRRVLCFDNVLP
+1142 SHRRVLCFDNLLLT
-1155 SPGGSTQIQAPK
+1155 PGGNTQIQTTK
-1167 SSLQKER
+1167 SSSQKER
-1174 NESPLFAVDS
+1174 NENPLFAVDS
-1184 ASSSAKAQVPKRDK
+1184 ASSSAKAQVPKREK
-1198 DKTLPRILCRPEV
+1198 DKTLPRILCKPEV
-1211 GSNRGTSAKEPQP
+1211 GSNRSASAKEPQP
-1224 ERKVATAGLS
+1224 ERKVAAAGLS

-1258 SQDTAKLSNG
+1258 NQDTAKLSNG

-1284 EPNKK
+1284 ELNKK

-1296 AGSGK
+1296 AGNGK

-1310 KEPKR
+1310 KETKR
-1315 EPAKASG
+1315 EPAKASS
-1322 QGLSLS
+1322 QGLGLS
-1328 SPFGKQCVEMLQDI
+1328 SPFSKQCVEMLQDI
-1342 QWQSPAGKAVEN
+1342 QWQSPTGKTVEN

-1430 RAAIARTSAA
+1430 RAAIARTSTA

-1465 NEGERNSRSAS
+1465 NEGERNSRSAN

-1486 SKKKKIKKKK
+1486 SKKKKIKAK
-1496 LPNSFP
+1496 LPHSFP

>member
-1 MSGRGGF
+1 
-8 RRKGPGAALAGGVSA
+8 A
-23 PSPGWRGGRLR
+23 
-34 SGSCARPCPAPSR
+34 
-47 AMLLPSDVARLVLGY
+47 
-62 LQQENLQAT
+62 
-71 CHQFILE
+71 
-78 SSDLKEYAEHC
+78 
-89 TEDGFIP
+89 
-96 ACLLSLCGKNLTT
+96 
-109 ILNEYVAMKTKETT
+109 
-123 NEVPAMMSSLWKKL
+123 
-137 DYTLSQ
+137 
-143 IRSMQNSDFRFSS
+143 
-156 NQRIRTRSGIVE
+156 
-168 MKRQRMLQQSAPA
+168 
-181 NSGLLSVAHQSGQ
+181 
-194 QNSSCSVVPP
+194 
-204 QVIHRPTINQS
+204 
-215 MPQARLST
+215 
-223 LFVNQSQAQE
+223 
-233 NRINTGGLIH
+233 GGLIH

-267 SQKRKSVATSG
+267 SQKRKNTATSG

-291 AVVEKES
+291 TLIEKEMM
-298 EPLEELID
+298 LKITTD
-306 GNFPQL
+306 HFKTVFQQL

-339 GSDGSVAQAPKQTDS
+339 GSDGSVTQAPKQTDS

-399 FDYGKSKVNKN
+399 FDYGKNKVNKN
-410 LPAGISGRNGV
+410 LPARSGV
-421 ENEILVA
+421 ENEILVG

-439 GTEETNRCDNSGE
+439 GAEETNRCDNSRE
-452 PLSCKGFQLGE
+452 PLSCKGFQLEE

-472 NDDDMAKKNPASEEL
+472 NDDDMAKKNLANEQL

-500 TAISPEH
+500 TAITPEH
-507 IRELEIAFDSVSDLT
+507 IRELEIAFDSVSGLT
-522 EPNKRQSSDSKCNE
+522 EPNKRLGSDSKCNE
-536 HCTDTYVTKESS
+536 HCADTYVTKESS
-548 TLISESES
+548 TLASESES
-556 AMEIEKGPRSDSS
+556 AMEIEKGPASHGS
-569 QSSPNLEYVHPATPQ
+569 QSSPNLEYVNSGTPQ
-584 IPLISVAEDTIAV
+584 IPLISVAEDTIAG
-597 ENKTDSGSKCQLSPD
+597 ENKIDSGSRCLLSPD

-624 SDGSPGHSALL
+624 SGGSPVHSALL
-635 NKNSS
+635 RQNSS

-645 LADAGKQQTVTSDP
+645 IADAGEVQTATSDA
-659 AALPG
+659 AALPD
-664 VSQENSSHPSNHQ
+664 VSQENSSHLSNHE
-677 DQSTQADCAVGSA
+677 DQSTQADHAAGPVEG
-690 VDITDLDKTEL
+690 VTGLHKTEL

-710 KTYSNDQHTLDKP
+710 KTYSNDQHMPDNCEKD
-723 CKKAFT
+723 FD
-729 LPSELPNTKGT
+729 LPSGLSNTEST

-754 TDNLYFSSGDNPSTN
+754 TDNLYFSSGDNTCTN
-769 ISVVSTENNLTTSE
+769 ISEVSTENNIATSE
-783 ISHSPLPETASSAE
+783 ICHSPLPETASSTD
-797 ESGTEAKSISSV
+797 ESATEAKSISSV

-864 SPTKT
+864 SPTKA

-880 TEKNVDSALAERNLL
+880 AEKNVELALAEQNLL
-895 VLRPKDPVVTS
+895 VLRPKDPVVPS
-906 VNTLNEDCTG
+906 ANSQNEDCTG
-916 FSVASSTHLSNEA
+916 FSVAGSTHLSNEG

-980 SQAPTVQQ
+980 SQAPAVQP
-988 LRTPPRSSNTFPANQ
+988 LRTPPRSSNTFPSSQ

-1073 SQKIPGARNKNNAG
+1073 SQKIPGARSKTNTGACLAFLRG
-1087 KLVPNVAEPLNHAN
+1087 AEEK
-1101 PRTQR
+1101 QR
-1106 AGNWDKLTSAEPG
+1106 VLGTSQAGNWDKLTNAEPG

-1142 SHRRVLCFDNVLP
+1142 NHRRVLCFDNILP
-1155 SPGGSTQIQAPK
+1155 SPGGNTQIQATK
-1167 SSLQKER
+1167 SSFQKER
-1174 NESPLFAVDS
+1174 NENTLIAVDS
-1184 ASSSAKAQVPKRDK
+1184 ASSSAKAQVPKREK
-1198 DKTLPRILCRPEV
+1198 DKMLPRILCRPEV
-1211 GSNRGTSAKEPQP
+1211 GGNRGTSGKEPQP
-1224 ERKVATAGLS
+1224 ERKAATAGFS

-1246 NELRRDTDEKQK
+1246 NELRRDTDDKQK
-1258 SQDTAKLSNG
+1258 NQDTAKLSNG
-1268 QQSVALWN
+1268 QQSATSWN

-1284 EPNKK
+1284 ELNKK
-1289 QGSLSNG
+1289 QGSLSSG

-1301 SSVSVSLSS
+1301 SLGSVSLSS

-1315 EPAKASG
+1315 EPAKAFS
-1322 QGLSLS
+1322 QGLGLS
-1328 SPFGKQCVEMLQDI
+1328 SPFSKQCVEMLQDI
-1342 QWQSPAGKAVEN
+1342 QWQSPAGKTVEN

-1366 GDRHTDDTTDSVRTP
+1366 GDRHADDTTDSVRTP
-1381 TCRRFNED
+1381 TCRRFTED
-1389 STTPRIMVPPATPD
+1389 SNTPRIMVPPATPD

-1430 RAAIARTSAA
+1430 RAAIARTSTA

-1465 NEGERNSRSAS
+1465 NEGERNSRSAN

-1486 SKKKKIKKKK
+1486 AKKKKIKAK

>member
-1 MSGRGGF
+1 
-8 RRKGPGAALAGGVSA
+8 
-23 PSPGWRGGRLR
+23 
-34 SGSCARPCPAPSR
+34 
-47 AMLLPSDVARLVLGY
+47 MLLPSDVARLVLGY
-62 LQQENLQAT
+62 LQQEKLLAT
-71 CHQFILE
+71 CREFILE

-123 NEVPAMMSSLWKKL
+123 SEVPAMMSSLWKKL

-143 IRSMQNSDFRFSS
+143 IRSMQNSTGFSA
-156 NQRIRTRSGIVE
+156 NQRTRTRSGIVE
-168 MKRQRMLQQSAPA
+168 MKRQRMLQQSAPPNA
-181 NSGLLSVAHQSGQ
+181 GLLSVAHQSAP
-194 QNSSCSVVPP
+194 QNSSSVISP
-204 QVIHRPTINQS
+204 QIIHRPTINQGVS
-215 MPQARLST
+215 QTRLNT
-223 LFVNQSQAQE
+223 LFGHQSQMQE
-233 NRINTGGLIH
+233 NKITTGDFIH
-243 IQVPTSQERK
+243 IQVPALQERK

-267 SQKRKSVATSG
+267 SQKRKSTATSG
-278 PLSATRSSQDSEE
+278 PLPAPRSSQDPDE
-291 AVVEKES
+291 VTVEKES
-298 EPLEELID
+298 EPLEEFID

-339 GSDGSVAQAPKQTDS
+339 SSDGNVTQAPKQTDS

-388 SDPAFQALFDW
+388 SDPAFQALFDL

-410 LPAGISGRNGV
+410 LPAGVSGQSGV
-421 ENEILVA
+421 ENAILVD
-428 EDSLET
+428 EDNLET
-434 FGSSL
+434 LESSL
-439 GTEETNRCDNSGE
+439 GTEETSRCDNSGE
-452 PLSCKGFQLGE
+452 SLSCKGFQLGE

-472 NDDDMAKKNPASEEL
+472 NDDDMAKKNPTNEQL

-500 TAISPEH
+500 KTISPEH
-507 IRELEIAFDSVSDLT
+507 IGELEIAFDSVPGLT
-522 EPNKRQSSDSKCNE
+522 EHNKRQSSDSECNE
-536 HCTDTYVTKESS
+536 HCEDSYDKKESS
-548 TLISESES
+548 VLVCDSER
-556 AMEIEKGPRSDSS
+556 AMEIGKGPLSHSA
-569 QSSPNLEYVHPATPQ
+569 QSSPNLEYVHSGSPQ
-584 IPLISVAEDTIAV
+584 VSLISLAEGTTAS
-597 ENKTDSGSKCQLSPD
+597 ENKTHSGSECHLSPD
-612 TSLSEKRLPGSP
+612 TSLPEKTLSKSP
-624 SDGSPGHSALL
+624 SDGSPGHSVPLR
-635 NKNSS
+635 KNSS

-645 LADAGKQQTVTSDP
+645 SADAGKEQAVTNDT
-659 AALPG
+659 AALP
-664 VSQENSSHPSNHQ
+664 SILQENSSHHSNHQ
-677 DQSTQADCAVGSA
+677 EQSLQSDCATTSA
-690 VDITDLDKTEL
+690 VKISDLDKTEL

-710 KTYSNDQHTLDKP
+710 KPYSNDQHTLDKP
-723 CKKAFT
+723 GKKDFN
-729 LPSELPNTKGT
+729 LPSGLLNSEGT

-754 TDNLYFSSGDNPSTN
+754 ADNIYFSSGEDACTE
-769 ISVVSTENNLTTSE
+769 ISVVSTENNLPTSE
-783 ISHSPLPETASSAE
+783 ICHSPLPETASSTD
-797 ESGTEAKSISSV
+797 ESGTEAKGVSGV

-827 IIISDDPFIAS
+827 IIISDDPFMSS

-869 AGLPKCLTSED
+869 AGLSKCLTSED
-880 TEKNVDSALAERNLL
+880 TEKNVDSALSEQNLL

-906 VNTLNEDCTG
+906 VSTQNEDCTG
-916 FSVASSTHLSNEA
+916 FSVAGTTNLSKEG

-940 AFGNSSNLYIAT
+940 AFGSSNNLYIAT
-952 CMTDPA
+952 CVTDPA
-958 TLGAAVTPSNV
+958 ALGTAVTPSNV
-969 VVLPGSSMPLA
+969 VVLPGNSMPLA
-980 SQAPTVQQ
+980 AQAPAVQQ
-988 LRTPPRSSNTFPANQ
+988 LRTPPRSSSTFAANQ
-1003 TVSPNFPQGSAI
+1003 AVSPGFPQ
-1015 IIASPVQPVL
+1015 
-1025 QGMVGMI
+1025 
-1032 PLSVVGQN
+1032 
-1040 GNTFS
+1040 
-1045 APACQVLHMP
+1045 
-1055 VANPVCNGSV
+1055 
-1065 PKLPIPPK
+1065 
-1073 SQKIPGARNKNNAG
+1073 G
-1087 KLVPNVAEPLNHAN
+1087 KLVPSVAEPSNHTN
-1101 PRTQR
+1101 SRTQR
-1106 AGNWDKLTSAEPG
+1106 TANSDKLITAELG
-1119 RKVEENLPVAPAEST
+1119 RKVEENLPVAPVEST

-1142 SHRRVLCFDNVLP
+1142 SHRRVLCFDNILP
-1155 SPGGSTQIQAPK
+1155 APGGNTQIQTTK
-1167 SSLQKER
+1167 NLSQKER
-1174 NESPLFAVDS
+1174 NESTSFAVDS
-1184 ASSSAKAQVPKRDK
+1184 ASSSTKAQVAKREK
-1198 DKTLPRILCRPEV
+1198 EKTLPRILCKPEV
-1211 GSNRGTSAKEPQP
+1211 GSNRSASAKEPQP
-1224 ERKVATAGLS
+1224 ERKVATAGLP

-1246 NELRRDTDEKQK
+1246 NELRRDADEKQK
-1258 SQDTAKLSNG
+1258 TQDTAKLSNG
-1268 QQSVALWN
+1268 QQNVSLWN

-1284 EPNKK
+1284 ELNKK

-1296 AGSGK
+1296 NGK
-1301 SSVSVSLSS
+1301 SSASVSLSS

-1315 EPAKASG
+1315 EAAKVSN
-1322 QGLSLS
+1322 QGLCLS
-1328 SPFGKQCVEMLQDI
+1328 SPFTKQCVEMLQDI
-1342 QWQSPAGKAVEN
+1342 QWHSPPSKTVEN

-1366 GDRHTDDTTDSVRTP
+1366 GDRHTEDTTDSVRTP
-1381 TCRRFNED
+1381 TCRRFSED
-1389 STTPRIMVPPATPD
+1389 SATPRIMVPPATPD

-1430 RAAIARTSAA
+1430 RAAIARTSSA

-1446 TQQFRALRS
+1446 TQQFRSLRS

-1465 NEGERNSRSAS
+1465 NEGERNSRSAN
-1476 RKDLQSSPTP
+1476 RKDVQSSPTP

>member
-1 MSGRGGF
+1 
-8 RRKGPGAALAGGVSA
+8 
-23 PSPGWRGGRLR
+23 
-34 SGSCARPCPAPSR
+34 
-47 AMLLPSDVARLVLGY
+47 GY
-62 LQQENLQAT
+62 LQQEKLLAT
-71 CHQFILE
+71 CREFILE

-143 IRSMQNSDFRFSS
+143 IRSMQNSTGFST
-156 NQRIRTRSGIVE
+156 NQRTRTRSGIVE
-168 MKRQRMLQQSAPA
+168 MKRQRMLQQSALA
-181 NSGLLSVAHQSGQ
+181 NSGLLSVAHQSAP
-194 QNSSCSVVPP
+194 QNSSSVVTP

-215 MPQARLST
+215 VSQTRLNT
-223 LFVNQSQAQE
+223 LFVHQSQTQE
-233 NRINTGGLIH
+233 NKMSTGDFIH
-243 IQVPTSQERK
+243 IQVPASQERK

-267 SQKRKSVATSG
+267 SQKRKSLSTSG
-278 PLSATRSSQDSEE
+278 PLSATRSSQDPGE
-291 AVVEKES
+291 VVTEKES
-298 EPLEELID
+298 EPLEEFMD

-339 GSDGSVAQAPKQTDS
+339 GSDGSATQAPKQTDS
-354 GPTEQETSIDEI
+354 GPAEEETSIDEI

-388 SDPAFQALFDW
+388 SDPAFQALFDL

-410 LPAGISGRNGV
+410 LPTGISGQSGA
-421 ENEILVA
+421 ENAILGD
-428 EDSLET
+428 EDNLET
-434 FGSSL
+434 LESSL
-439 GTEETNRCDNSGE
+439 GTEETSRCDNSAE
-452 PLSCKGFQLGE
+452 SLSCKGFQLGE
-463 ASCALKTSI
+463 ASCALKTSS
-472 NDDDMAKKNPASEEL
+472 NDDDMAKKNTINEQL
-487 HGNCRPRKQTEVL
+487 HGNCRPRKQGEVL
-500 TAISPEH
+500 KTVTPEH
-507 IRELEIAFDSVSDLT
+507 MGELEIAFDSLPGLS
-522 EPNKRQSSDSKCNE
+522 EPHKRQSSGSERNE
-536 HCTDTYVTKESS
+536 QCGVSFDKKESPA
-548 TLISESES
+548 LASESGR
-556 AMEIEKGPRSDSS
+556 AVEIEKGSLGHSA
-569 QSSPNLEYVHPATPQ
+569 QSSPDLEYVHSGGPQ
-584 IPLISVAEDTIAV
+584 ISLVSLAEGTTAS
-597 ENKTDSGSKCQLSPD
+597 ENKTLSGKCHLLPD
-612 TSLSEKRLPGSP
+612 TSLSEKTLPEGP
-624 SDGSPGHSALL
+624 SDGSPGHGVLPRK
-635 NKNSS
+635 NNSS
-640 SISSP
+640 VSSP
-645 LADAGKQQTVTSDP
+645 SATAGKQEAVTQAA

-664 VSQENSSHPSNHQ
+664 VLQESSSHEEQGVRS
-677 DQSTQADCAVGSA
+677 DRAAGSA
-690 VDITDLDKTEL
+690 VKGSGLDKTEV
-701 QLEVVDTSN
+701 QLEVVNTSN
-710 KTYSNDQHTLDKP
+710 QTSSNDQHTLDKP
-723 CKKAFT
+723 CKKDFNL
-729 LPSELPNTKGT
+729 LPGLSDSEGT

-754 TDNLYFSSGDNPSTN
+754 ADNIYFSSGDDACTE
-769 ISVVSTENNLTTSE
+769 ISVVSTENLTAPE
-783 ISHSPLPETASSAE
+783 IRRSPLPETASSTD
-797 ESGTEAKSISSV
+797 ESGTEAKSVGDV
-809 SSSSQPMDV
+809 SSSSQPVDV

-827 IIISDDPFIAS
+827 IIISDDPFISS
-838 DTELNNAVSSITG
+838 DAELNNAVSSITE

-869 AGLPKCLTSED
+869 AGLSKCLPSED
-880 TEKNVDSALAERNLL
+880 AEKNVDSALAEQNLL

-906 VNTLNEDCTG
+906 VSAQHEDCSV
-916 FSVASSTHLSNEA
+916 FSVGGTTNLSKEG

-940 AFGNSSNLYIAT
+940 AFGTSNNLYIAT
-952 CMTDPA
+952 CVTDPA
-958 TLGAAVTPSNV
+958 ALGTAGTPSNV
-969 VVLPGSSMPLA
+969 VVLPGSSVPLA
-980 SQAPTVQQ
+980 AQAPAVQQ
-988 LRTPPRSSNTFPANQ
+988 LRTPPRSSSTFAPSQ
-1003 TVSPNFPQGSAI
+1003 PVSPNFPQGSAI
-1015 IIASPVQPVL
+1015 IITSPVQPVL

-1032 PLSVVGQN
+1032 PLSVVGQS

-1045 APACQVLHMP
+1045 APARQVLHMP
-1055 VANPVCNGSV
+1055 VANPVCNRSV

-1073 SQKIPGARNKNNAG
+1073 SQKIPGARNKTNTGTCLAFSRR
-1087 KLVPNVAEPLNHAN
+1087 AEEKW
-1101 PRTQR
+1101 RT
-1106 AGNWDKLTSAEPG
+1106 GSSDKLIPAELG
-1119 RKVEENLPVAPAEST
+1119 KKVEENLPVAPGEST
-1134 SSNSRQSE
+1134 SSSSRQSE
-1142 SHRRVLCFDNVLP
+1142 SHRRVLCFDNLLP
-1155 SPGGSTQIQAPK
+1155 APGGNTQTQTTKTLP
-1167 SSLQKER
+1167 QKER
-1174 NESPLFAVDS
+1174 NENTLFAVDS
-1184 ASSSAKAQVPKRDK
+1184 ASSSAKAQVTKREK
-1198 DKTLPRILCRPEV
+1198 EKTLPRILCKPEV
-1211 GSNRGTSAKEPQP
+1211 GSNRGASAKEPQP
-1224 ERKVATAGLS
+1224 ERKAATAGLP

-1258 SQDTAKLSNG
+1258 NQDAAKLSNG
-1268 QQSVALWN
+1268 QQSVSLWN
-1276 EKTVASVQ
+1276 EKTVPSVQ
-1284 EPNKK
+1284 ELNKK
-1289 QGSLSNG
+1289 QGSLSSGN
-1296 AGSGK
+1296 GK
-1301 SSVSVSLSS
+1301 SSAPVPLPS

-1315 EPAKASG
+1315 EPAKVSS
-1322 QGLSLS
+1322 QGLCLS
-1328 SPFGKQCVEMLQDI
+1328 SPFTKQCVEMLQDI
-1342 QWQSPAGKAVEN
+1342 QWHSPASKTVEN

-1446 TQQFRALRS
+1446 TQQFRSLRS

-1465 NEGERNSRSAS
+1465 SEGERNSRSAN

-1486 SKKKKIKKKK
+1486 SKKKKIKASTGKKK
-1496 LPNSFP
+1496 LPHSFP

>member
-1 MSGRGGF
+1 
-8 RRKGPGAALAGGVSA
+8 
-23 PSPGWRGGRLR
+23 
-34 SGSCARPCPAPSR
+34 
-47 AMLLPSDVARLVLGY
+47 Y
-62 LQQENLQAT
+62 LQQEKLLAT
-71 CHQFILE
+71 CREFILE

-123 NEVPAMMSSLWKKL
+123 SEVPAVMSSLWKKL

-143 IRSMQNSDFRFSS
+143 IRSMQNSTGFSA
-156 NQRIRTRSGIVE
+156 NQRTRTRSGIVE
-168 MKRQRMLQQSAPA
+168 MKRQRMLQQSAPP
-181 NSGLLSVAHQSGQ
+181 NSGLLSVAPQSGP
-194 QNSSCSVVPP
+194 QNSSSIVSP

-215 MPQARLST
+215 MSQARPNM
-223 LFVNQSQAQE
+223 LFVHQSQTQE
-233 NRINTGGLIH
+233 NKITTGDFIH
-243 IQVPTSQERK
+243 IQVPASQERK

-267 SQKRKSVATSG
+267 SQKRKNIATSG
-278 PLSATRSSQDSEE
+278 PLSATRSFQDPEE
-291 AVVEKES
+291 VIIEK
-298 EPLEELID
+298 
-306 GNFPQL
+306 QL

-339 GSDGSVAQAPKQTDS
+339 GSDGNVAQAPKQMDS
-354 GPTEQETSIDEI
+354 GPAEQETSIDEI

-388 SDPAFQALFDW
+388 SDPAFQALFDL

-410 LPAGISGRNGV
+410 LPAGISGQSGV
-421 ENEILVA
+421 ENAILV
-428 EDSLET
+428 EEVNLET
-434 FGSSL
+434 LESSL
-439 GTEETNRCDNSGE
+439 GTEETSRCDNSRE
-452 PLSCKGFQLGE
+452 SLSCKGFQLGE
-463 ASCALKTSI
+463 PSCALKTSI
-472 NDDDMAKKNPASEEL
+472 SDDDMAKKNTTSEQL
-487 HGNCRPRKQTEVL
+487 PGSCRPRKQTEVL
-500 TAISPEH
+500 KTVTPEH
-507 IRELEIAFDSVSDLT
+507 IGELEIAFDSVPGLA
-522 EPNKRQSSDSKCNE
+522 EPNKRQSSDSECNE
-536 HCTDTYVTKESS
+536 PCGDSYDKKDLSVLVSD
-548 TLISESES
+548 SER
-556 AMEIEKGPRSDSS
+556 AMEIEKGSLSHS
-569 QSSPNLEYVHPATPQ
+569 AQSSPSFEYVHSGSPQ
-584 IPLISVAEDTIAV
+584 ISLISLAEGTTTS
-597 ENKTDSGSKCQLSPD
+597 ENKAHSGSKCHLSPD
-612 TSLSEKRLPGSP
+612 TSLSEKTLTESP
-624 SDGSPGHSALL
+624 SNGSPGHSILL
-635 NKNSS
+635 RKNSS

-645 LADAGKQQTVTSDP
+645 SADAGREQAVTNNTTP
-659 AALPG
+659 LPG
-664 VSQENSSHPSNHQ
+664 ILQESSSHCSDHQ
-677 DQSTQADCAVGSA
+677 DQSMHSDCAARSA
-690 VDITDLDKTEL
+690 VNISDLDKTEL

-710 KTYSNDQHTLDKP
+710 KPCSNDQHTLDKP
-723 CKKAFT
+723 CKKDFN
-729 LPSELPNTKGT
+729 LPSGQSDPEGT
-740 QGEMQEPS
+740 QGEVQEPS

-754 TDNLYFSSGDNPSTN
+754 ADSIYFSSGDDACTE

-783 ISHSPLPETASSAE
+783 ICHSRLPETASSTE
-797 ESGTEAKSISSV
+797 ESGTEAKSISGV

-827 IIISDDPFIAS
+827 IIISDDPFISS

-864 SPTKT
+864 SPAKT
-869 AGLPKCLTSED
+869 TGLSKCLTSED
-880 TEKNVDSALAERNLL
+880 AEKNVDSALAEQNLL
-895 VLRPKDPVVTS
+895 VLRSKDPVVTS
-906 VNTLNEDCTG
+906 VSTQNEDCTG
-916 FSVASSTHLSNEA
+916 FSVAGTTNLSKEG

-940 AFGNSSNLYIAT
+940 AFANSNNLYIAT
-952 CMTDPA
+952 CVTDTT
-958 TLGAAVTPSNV
+958 TLGTAVTPSNV
-969 VVLPGSSMPLA
+969 VVLPSNSMPLA
-980 SQAPTVQQ
+980 AQAPAVQQ
-988 LRTPPRSSNTFPANQ
+988 LRTPRSSSTFAANQ
-1003 TVSPNFPQGSAI
+1003 NVSPNFPQGSAI
-1015 IIASPVQPVL
+1015 IITSPVQPVL

-1040 GNTFS
+1040 GNMFS
-1045 APACQVLHMP
+1045 GPACQVLHMP
-1055 VANPVCNGSV
+1055 VANPVCNRSV

-1073 SQKIPGARNKNNAG
+1073 SQKIPGARNKTNTG
-1087 KLVPNVAEPLNHAN
+1087 KLVPSVAEPLNHTN

-1106 AGNWDKLTSAEPG
+1106 TGNSDKLITAELG
-1119 RKVEENLPVAPAEST
+1119 RKAEENLPVVPVEST

-1155 SPGGSTQIQAPK
+1155 APRGNTQIQTTK
-1167 SSLQKER
+1167 S
-1174 NESPLFAVDS
+1174 ESTLFAVDS
-1184 ASSSAKAQVPKRDK
+1184 ASSSAKAQSAKREK
-1198 DKTLPRILCRPEV
+1198 DKTLPRILCKPEV
-1211 GSNRGTSAKEPQP
+1211 GNNRSTSAKEPQP
-1224 ERKVATAGLS
+1224 ERKVATAGVP

-1258 SQDTAKLSNG
+1258 NQDTAKLSNG
-1268 QQSVALWN
+1268 QQSASLWN

-1284 EPNKK
+1284 ELNKK

-1296 AGSGK
+1296 TSK

-1315 EPAKASG
+1315 EPAKVSN
-1322 QGLSLS
+1322 QGLCLS
-1328 SPFGKQCVEMLQDI
+1328 SPFTKQCVEMLQDI
-1342 QWQSPAGKAVEN
+1342 QWHSPTSKTVEN

-1366 GDRHTDDTTDSVRTP
+1366 GDRHADDTTDSVRTP

-1430 RAAIARTSAA
+1430 RAAIARTSTAA
-1440 TPLKDN
+1440 PLKDN
-1446 TQQFRALRS
+1446 TQQFRSLRS

-1465 NEGERNSRSAS
+1465 NEGERNSRSAN

-1496 LPNSFP
+1496 LPHSL
-1502 AGMDVD
+1502 DVD

>member
-1 MSGRGGF
+1 
-8 RRKGPGAALAGGVSA
+8 
-23 PSPGWRGGRLR
+23 
-34 SGSCARPCPAPSR
+34 
-47 AMLLPSDVARLVLGY
+47 VAGY

-181 NSGLLSVAHQSGQ
+181 NSGLLSVAHQSGP
-194 QNSSCSVVPP
+194 QNSSSVVPP
-204 QVIHRPTINQS
+204 QVIHRPTVNQS
-215 MPQARLST
+215 MPQTRLNT
-223 LFVNQSQAQE
+223 VFVNQSQTQE
-233 NRINTGGLIH
+233 NKINTGGLIH
-243 IQVPTSQERK
+243 IQVPTAQERK

-267 SQKRKSVATSG
+267 SQKRKSIATSG
-278 PLSATRSSQDSEE
+278 PLPATRNSQDSEE
-291 AVVEKES
+291 AVIEKET
-298 EPLEELID
+298 EPLGELID

-399 FDYGKSKVNKN
+399 FDYGKNKVNKN

-421 ENEILVA
+421 ENEILVG

-439 GTEETNRCDNSGE
+439 GTEETNRCDNSRD

-472 NDDDMAKKNPASEEL
+472 NDDMAKKNPASEQL
-487 HGNCRPRKQTEVL
+487 HEDCRPRKQTEVL
-500 TAISPEH
+500 TAITPEH
-507 IRELEIAFDSVSDLT
+507 IRELEIAFDSVSGLT
-522 EPNKRQSSDSKCNE
+522 ETETNKRPSSESKCTE
-536 HCTDTYVTKESS
+536 HCADTYVTKESS
-548 TLISESES
+548 TLVAES
-556 AMEIEKGPRSDSS
+556 AMEIEKGPPSHSS
-569 QSSPNLEYVHPATPQ
+569 QSSPNLEYVHSGTPQ
-584 IPLISVAEDTIAV
+584 IPLISVAEDTTAG
-597 ENKTDSGSKCQLSPD
+597 ENKTDSGGKCPLSPD

-635 NKNSS
+635 GKNNS

-645 LADAGKQQTVTSDP
+645 SADVGKEQAVTSDP
-659 AALPG
+659 AALPA
-664 VSQENSSHPSNHQ
+664 VSQENCSHPSNHQ
-677 DQSTQADCAVGSA
+677 DQSTQADCAAGSA
-690 VDITDLDKTEL
+690 VGIADLDKTEL

-723 CKKAFT
+723 CKKDFN
-729 LPSELPNTKGT
+729 LPSGLSNTEGT

-754 TDNLYFSSGDNPSTN
+754 TDNLFFSSGVNACTD

-783 ISHSPLPETASSAE
+783 ICHSPLPETASSTD
-797 ESGTEAKSISSV
+797 ESGVEAKSISSV

-827 IIISDDPFIAS
+827 IIISDDPFITS

-869 AGLPKCLTSED
+869 AVCLTSED
-880 TEKNVDSALAERNLL
+880 TEKNVDSALAEQNLL

-906 VNTLNEDCTG
+906 VNTQNEDCTG
-916 FSVASSTHLSNEA
+916 FSVAGSTHLSNEG

-952 CMTDPA
+952 CMTDPT

-980 SQAPTVQQ
+980 SQAPAVQQ

-1073 SQKIPGARNKNNAG
+1073 SQKIPGARNKTNTG
-1087 KLVPNVAEPLNHAN
+1087 TCLVFLRGAEEKQRVL
-1101 PRTQR
+1101 RTSQ

-1134 SSNSRQSE
+1134 NSNSRQSE
-1142 SHRRVLCFDNVLP
+1142 SHRRVLCFDNLVP
-1155 SPGGSTQIQAPK
+1155 TPAGNPQIQAAK
-1167 SSLQKER
+1167 SSSQKER
-1174 NESPLFAVDS
+1174 NENPLFAVDS

-1198 DKTLPRILCRPEV
+1198 EKTLPRILCRPEV
-1211 GSNRGTSAKEPQP
+1211 GSSRSASAKEPQP
-1224 ERKVATAGLS
+1224 ERKAAPAGLS
-1234 LDPFHKTTANKE
+1234 ADPFHKTTANKE

-1258 SQDTAKLSNG
+1258 NQDNAKLSNG
-1268 QQSVALWN
+1268 QQSVASWN
-1276 EKTVASVQ
+1276 EKPLPSAQ

-1289 QGSLSNG
+1289 QGSLSSG
-1296 AGSGK
+1296 AGNGK
-1301 SSVSVSLSS
+1301 ASASVSLSS
-1310 KEPKR
+1310 KELKR
-1315 EPAKASG
+1315 EPAKASS
-1322 QGLSLS
+1322 QGLGLS

-1342 QWQSPAGKAVEN
+1342 QWPSPAGKAAEN

-1366 GDRHTDDTTDSVRTP
+1366 GDRHAEDAADSVRTP
-1381 TCRRFNED
+1381 TCRRFGED
-1389 STTPRIMVPPATPD
+1389 SATPRIMVPPATPD

-1430 RAAIARTSAA
+1430 RAAIARSSAA

-1465 NEGERNSRSAS
+1465 NEGERNSRSAN
-1476 RKDLQSSPTP
+1476 RKELQSSPTP
-1486 SKKKKIKKKK
+1486 SKKKKIKAK

>member
-1 MSGRGGF
+1 
-8 RRKGPGAALAGGVSA
+8 
-23 PSPGWRGGRLR
+23 
-34 SGSCARPCPAPSR
+34 
-47 AMLLPSDVARLVLGY
+47 MLLPSDVARLVLGY

-181 NSGLLSVAHQSGQ
+181 NSGLLSVAHQSGP
-194 QNSSCSVVPP
+194 QNSSSVVPP

-215 MPQARLST
+215 MPQARLNT
-223 LFVNQSQAQE
+223 LCVNQSQTPE
-233 NRINTGGLIH
+233 NKIHAGGLIH

-278 PLSATRSSQDSEE
+278 PLPATRSSQDSEE
-291 AVVEKES
+291 AVTEKET

-354 GPTEQETSIDEI
+354 GPTDQETSIDEI

-388 SDPAFQALFDW
+388 SDPAFQALFDC
-399 FDYGKSKVNKN
+399 FYYGKSKVNKN
-410 LPAGISGRNGV
+410 LPPGISGRNGV
-421 ENEILVA
+421 ENEILVG

-439 GTEETNRCDNSGE
+439 GTEETNRCDNSRE

-463 ASCALKTSI
+463 ASCALKTGI
-472 NDDDMAKKNPASEEL
+472 NDDDMAGKNPASEQAHE
-487 HGNCRPRKQTEVL
+487 NCRPGKQTEVL
-500 TAISPEH
+500 AAITPEH
-507 IRELEIAFDSVSDLT
+507 IRELEIAFDSVSGLT
-522 EPNKRQSSDSKCNE
+522 EPNKRPDGKCTE
-536 HCTDTYVTKESS
+536 HCADTYVTKESS
-548 TLISESES
+548 ALVSESES
-556 AMEIEKGPRSDSS
+556 AMEIEKGPPNHSS
-569 QSSPNLEYVHPATPQ
+569 QSSPNLEYVHSGTPQ
-584 IPLISVAEDTIAV
+584 IPLISVAEDTVAG
-597 ENKTDSGSKCQLSPD
+597 ENKTDSGSKCPLSPD

-635 NKNSS
+635 RKNNS

-645 LADAGKQQTVTSDP
+645 SADAGKEQTVTSDP

-664 VSQENSSHPSNHQ
+664 VSQENSSQPSDHQ
-677 DQSTQADCAVGSA
+677 DQSTQADCAAGSA
-690 VDITDLDKTEL
+690 VDITALDKTEL

-710 KTYSNDQHTLDKP
+710 KTYSNDQHTLDKS
-723 CKKAFT
+723 CKKDFNLASG
-729 LPSELPNTKGT
+729 LSNTEGT

-754 TDNLYFSSGDNPSTN
+754 TDNLYFSSSDNACTD

-783 ISHSPLPETASSAE
+783 ICHSPLPETASSTD
-797 ESGTEAKSISSV
+797 ESGIEAKSISSV

-827 IIISDDPFIAS
+827 IIISDDPFITS

-880 TEKNVDSALAERNLL
+880 TEKNVDSALAEQNLL

-906 VNTLNEDCTG
+906 VNTQNEDCTG
-916 FSVASSTHLSNEA
+916 FSAAGSTHLSSEG

-980 SQAPTVQQ
+980 SQAPAVQQ

-1003 TVSPNFPQGSAI
+1003 TASPNFPQGSAI

-1073 SQKIPGARNKNNAG
+1073 SQKIPGARNKTSTG
-1087 KLVPNVAEPLNHAN
+1087 KPVPNAAEPLSHAN

-1142 SHRRVLCFDNVLP
+1142 SHRRVLRFDNVLP
-1155 SPGGSTQIQAPK
+1155 IAGGNTQIQAAK
-1167 SSLQKER
+1167 SSSQKER
-1174 NESPLFAVDS
+1174 NENPSFAVDS

-1198 DKTLPRILCRPEV
+1198 EKTLPRILCRPEV
-1211 GSNRGTSAKEPQP
+1211 GSNRSASAKEPQP
-1224 ERKVATAGLS
+1224 ERKAATAGLLS
-1234 LDPFHKTTANKE
+1234 DPFHKTTANKE
-1246 NELRRDTDEKQK
+1246 NELQRDTDEKQK
-1258 SQDTAKLSNG
+1258 NQDTAKLSNG
-1268 QQSVALWN
+1268 QQSVASWN
-1276 EKTVASVQ
+1276 EKTVPSVQ
-1284 EPNKK
+1284 ELNKK

-1296 AGSGK
+1296 AGNGK
-1301 SSVSVSLSS
+1301 SSASVSLSS
-1310 KEPKR
+1310 KETKR
-1315 EPAKASG
+1315 EAAKASS

-1328 SPFGKQCVEMLQDI
+1328 SPFSKQRAEMLQDI
-1342 QWQSPAGKAVEN
+1342 QWQSPAGKTAEN

-1366 GDRHTDDTTDSVRTP
+1366 GDRHADDTTDSMRTP
-1381 TCRRFNED
+1381 TCRRFTED
-1389 STTPRIMVPPATPD
+1389 SATPRIMVPPATPD

-1430 RAAIARTSAA
+1430 RAAIARNSAA

-1446 TQQFRALRS
+1446 TQQLRALRS

-1465 NEGERNSRSAS
+1465 NEGERNSRSAN

-1486 SKKKKIKKKK
+1486 AKKKKIKKKK

>member
-1 MSGRGGF
+1 
-8 RRKGPGAALAGGVSA
+8 
-23 PSPGWRGGRLR
+23 
-34 SGSCARPCPAPSR
+34 
-47 AMLLPSDVARLVLGY
+47 MLLPSDVARLVLGY
-62 LQQENLQAT
+62 LQQEKLLAT
-71 CHQFILE
+71 CREFILE

-143 IRSMQNSDFRFSS
+143 IRS
-156 NQRIRTRSGIVE
+156 GIVE
-168 MKRQRMLQQSAPA
+168 MKRQRMLQQSAPP
-181 NSGLLSVAHQSGQ
+181 NSGLLSVAHQSVP
-194 QNSSCSVVPP
+194 QNSSSVVSP
-204 QVIHRPTINQS
+204 QVIHRPAINQNIS
-215 MPQARLST
+215 QTRLNT
-223 LFVNQSQAQE
+223 LF
-233 NRINTGGLIH
+233 
-243 IQVPTSQERK
+243 
-253 LHSNLLSPG
+253 
-262 RRKSE
+262 
-267 SQKRKSVATSG
+267 
-278 PLSATRSSQDSEE
+278 
-291 AVVEKES
+291 
-298 EPLEELID
+298 
-306 GNFPQL
+306 QL

-339 GSDGSVAQAPKQTDS
+339 SSDGNVTQAPKQTDS
-354 GPTEQETSIDEI
+354 GPAEQETSIDEI

-388 SDPAFQALFDW
+388 SDPAFQALFDL
-399 FDYGKSKVNKN
+399 FDYGKNKVNKN
-410 LPAGISGRNGV
+410 LPAGISGQSGV
-421 ENEILVA
+421 ENTILVD
-428 EDSLET
+428 EDNLET
-434 FGSSL
+434 LQSSL
-439 GTEETNRCDNSGE
+439 GTEETS
-452 PLSCKGFQLGE
+452 FQLAE
-463 ASCALKTSI
+463 VSCALKNTIS
-472 NDDDMAKKNPASEEL
+472 DDDTAKKNTTSEQL
-487 HGNCRPRKQTEVL
+487 HGNCRPRKQTDVL
-500 TAISPEH
+500 KTVTPEH
-507 IRELEIAFDSVSDLT
+507 IGELEIAFDSVPVLT
-522 EPNKRQSSDSKCNE
+522 EPNKRQIPDSECNE
-536 HCTDTYVTKESS
+536 HCGDSYDKKESS
-548 TLISESES
+548 ALVSESEKSVEIGKGTLSHS
-556 AMEIEKGPRSDSS
+556 A
-569 QSSPNLEYVHPATPQ
+569 QSSPNLEYVHSGSPQ
-584 IPLISVAEDTIAV
+584 IPLISLEEGSTAS
-597 ENKTDSGSKCQLSPD
+597 ENRIQSGSKCCLSPD
-612 TSLSEKRLPGSP
+612 TSVSEKTLSKSS
-624 SDGSPGHSALL
+624 SDGSPDHSVLL
-635 NKNSS
+635 RKNNAP
-640 SISSP
+640 ISGPS
-645 LADAGKQQTVTSDP
+645 ADAGKEQPVTNDTAP
-659 AALPG
+659 LP
-664 VSQENSSHPSNHQ
+664 SILQENSSHHANQQERSV
-677 DQSTQADCAVGSA
+677 QSDCAARPA
-690 VDITDLDKTEL
+690 VKIPDLAKTEL

-710 KTYSNDQHTLDKP
+710 KPYSSDQHTLDNP
-723 CKKAFT
+723 KKDFN
-729 LPSELPNTKGT
+729 LPSGPSNSEGA
-740 QGEMQEPS
+740 QVEMQEPS

-754 TDNLYFSSGDNPSTN
+754 ADNIYFSPGDEACTE

-783 ISHSPLPETASSAE
+783 ICHSPLPETASSTD
-797 ESGTEAKSISSV
+797 ESGTEAKSVSGV
-809 SSSSQPMDV
+809 SSSSQPVDV

-827 IIISDDPFIAS
+827 IIISDDPFISS

-869 AGLPKCLTSED
+869 TGLSKCLTSED
-880 TEKNVDSALAERNLL
+880 PEKGVDSALAEQNLL
-895 VLRPKDPVVTS
+895 VLRPKDPVATS
-906 VNTLNEDCTG
+906 VNTQNEDCTV
-916 FSVASSTHLSNEA
+916 FSVAGTNNLSKEG

-940 AFGNSSNLYIAT
+940 AFGNSNNLYIAT
-952 CMTDPA
+952 CVTDPA
-958 TLGAAVTPSNV
+958 TLGTAVTPSNV

-980 SQAPTVQQ
+980 AQAPAVQQ
-988 LRTPPRSSNTFPANQ
+988 LRTPPRSSSTFAANQ

-1040 GNTFS
+1040 GNAFS
-1045 APACQVLHMP
+1045 APARQVLHMP
-1055 VANPVCNGSV
+1055 VTNPVCNRSI

-1073 SQKIPGARNKNNAG
+1073 SQKIPGTRNKTNTGTHLAFLRRRVDFHLAFRTG
-1087 KLVPNVAEPLNHAN
+1087 N
-1101 PRTQR
+1101 P
-1106 AGNWDKLTSAEPG
+1106 DKLIPAELG
-1119 RKVEENLPVAPAEST
+1119 RKVEENLLAVPVEST
-1134 SSNSRQSE
+1134 SSNSRQE

-1155 SPGGSTQIQAPK
+1155 TPGGNAQIQTAK
-1167 SSLQKER
+1167 TLSQKER
-1174 NESPLFAVDS
+1174 SENTSLAVDS
-1184 ASSSAKAQVPKRDK
+1184 APSSAKAQAAKREK
-1198 DKTLPRILCRPEV
+1198 DKTLPRILCKPEV
-1211 GSNRGTSAKEPQP
+1211 GSNRSVSAKDPQP
-1224 ERKVATAGLS
+1224 ERKVVAAGLP

-1246 NELRRDTDEKQK
+1246 NELRRDADEKQK
-1258 SQDTAKLSNG
+1258 NQDPAKLSNG
-1268 QQSVALWN
+1268 QQSVSLWN

-1284 EPNKK
+1284 DLNKK

-1296 AGSGK
+1296 NSK
-1301 SSVSVSLSS
+1301 SAAPASLSS

-1315 EPAKASG
+1315 EPAKAAS
-1322 QGLSLS
+1322 QGLCLS
-1328 SPFGKQCVEMLQDI
+1328 SPFTKQCVEMLQDI
-1342 QWQSPAGKAVEN
+1342 QWHSPTSKTVEN

-1389 STTPRIMVPPATPD
+1389 SATPRIMVPPATPD

-1430 RAAIARTSAA
+1430 RAAIARTSTA

-1446 TQQFRALRS
+1446 TQQFRSLRS

-1465 NEGERNSRSAS
+1465 SEGERNSRSAN

>member
-1 MSGRGGF
+1 
-8 RRKGPGAALAGGVSA
+8 
-23 PSPGWRGGRLR
+23 
-34 SGSCARPCPAPSR
+34 
-47 AMLLPSDVARLVLGY
+47 VAGY

-156 NQRIRTRSGIVE
+156 NQRIRTRSGIAE
-168 MKRQRMLQQSAPA
+168 MKRQRMLQQSAPV
-181 NSGLLSVAHQSGQ
+181 NSGLLSIAHQSGP
-194 QNSSCSVVPP
+194 QNSSAVVPP

-215 MPQARLST
+215 MPQTRLNT
-223 LFVNQSQAQE
+223 LFVNQSQTQE
-233 NRINTGGLIH
+233 NKINTGGLIH

-267 SQKRKSVATSG
+267 SQKRKSIPTSG
-278 PLSATRSSQDSEE
+278 PLSAARSSQDSDE
-291 AVVEKES
+291 AVIEKES

-421 ENEILVA
+421 ENEILVG

-434 FGSSL
+434 FESSL
-439 GTEETNRCDNSGE
+439 GTEETNRCDNSRE
-452 PLSCKGFQLGE
+452 LLSCKGFQLGE

-472 NDDDMAKKNPASEEL
+472 NDDDMAKKNAASEQL
-487 HGNCRPRKQTEVL
+487 HGNCRPRKQPEVL
-500 TAISPEH
+500 TTITPEH
-507 IRELEIAFDSVSDLT
+507 IGELEIAFDSVPGLT

-536 HCTDTYVTKESS
+536 HCADTYITKESS
-548 TLISESES
+548 ALVSESES
-556 AMEIEKGPRSDSS
+556 AIEIEKGPPNHSS
-569 QSSPNLEYVHPATPQ
+569 QISPNLEFVHSGTPQ
-584 IPLISVAEDTIAV
+584 IPLISVAEDT
-597 ENKTDSGSKCQLSPD
+597 ENKTDSGSKCPLSPD
-612 TSLSEKRLPGSP
+612 TSLSEKALPGSP

-635 NKNSS
+635 RKNNSS
-640 SISSP
+640 TSSP
-645 LADAGKQQTVTSDP
+645 SSDAGKEQTVTNDP

-664 VSQENSSHPSNHQ
+664 VSQESSSHPSNQQ
-677 DQSTQADCAVGSA
+677 DQSIRTDCAARSA
-690 VDITDLDKTEL
+690 VDIADLDKTEL

-710 KTYSNDQHTLDKP
+710 KNSNDQHTLDKP
-723 CKKAFT
+723 CKKDFS
-729 LPSELPNTKGT
+729 LPSGLSNTEGT
-740 QGEMQEPS
+740 QGDMQEPS

-754 TDNLYFSSGDNPSTN
+754 TDNLYFSSGANACTE
-769 ISVVSTENNLTTSE
+769 ISVVSTENNLATSE
-783 ISHSPLPETASSAE
+783 ICHSPLPETASSTD

-869 AGLPKCLTSED
+869 AGLPKCLTSEE
-880 TEKNVDSALAERNLL
+880 TEKTVDSALSEQNLL

-906 VNTLNEDCTG
+906 VNTQNEDCTG
-916 FSVASSTHLSNEA
+916 FSVAGSTHLSSEG

-958 TLGAAVTPSNV
+958 ALGAAVTPSNV

-980 SQAPTVQQ
+980 SQAPAVQQ
-988 LRTPPRSSNTFPANQ
+988 MRTPPRSSNTFPTNQ

-1073 SQKIPGARNKNNAG
+1073 SQKITGARNKTNTGTCLAFLRG
-1087 KLVPNVAEPLNHAN
+1087 TEEKQGVL
-1101 PRTQR
+1101 RTCQT
-1106 AGNWDKLTSAEPG
+1106 GNWEKLTSAELG
-1119 RKVEENLPVAPAEST
+1119 RKVEENLPVVPAEST

-1142 SHRRVLCFDNVLP
+1142 SHRRVLCFDNLL
-1155 SPGGSTQIQAPK
+1155 STPGVNTQIQTAK
-1167 SSLQKER
+1167 SSSQKER
-1174 NESPLFAVDS
+1174 NENPLFAVDS
-1184 ASSSAKAQVPKRDK
+1184 ASSSAKAQVPKREK
-1198 DKTLPRILCRPEV
+1198 DKTLPRILCKPEV
-1211 GSNRGTSAKEPQP
+1211 GSNRSVAAKEPQP

-1258 SQDTAKLSNG
+1258 PQDTAKLSNG

-1276 EKTVASVQ
+1276 EKTVPSVQ
-1284 EPNKK
+1284 ELNKK

-1296 AGSGK
+1296 AGNGK

-1310 KEPKR
+1310 KEAKR
-1315 EPAKASG
+1315 EPAKASS
-1322 QGLSLS
+1322 QGLGLS
-1328 SPFGKQCVEMLQDI
+1328 SPFSKQCVEMLQDI
-1342 QWQSPAGKAVEN
+1342 QWQSPTGKTVEN

-1430 RAAIARTSAA
+1430 RAAIARTSTA

-1465 NEGERNSRSAS
+1465 NEGERNSRSAN
-1476 RKDLQSSPTP
+1476 RRDLQSSPTP
-1486 SKKKKIKKKK
+1486 SKKKKIKASSLYLYSCYFPLLQKKK

>member
-1 MSGRGGF
+1 LI
-8 RRKGPGAALAGGVSA
+8 A
-23 PSPGWRGGRLR
+23 
-34 SGSCARPCPAPSR
+34 
-47 AMLLPSDVARLVLGY
+47 GY
-62 LQQENLQAT
+62 LQQEKLLAT
-71 CHQFILE
+71 CREFILE

-143 IRSMQNSDFRFSS
+143 IRSMQNSTGFSA
-156 NQRIRTRSGIVE
+156 NQRTRTRSGIVE

-181 NSGLLSVAHQSGQ
+181 NSGLLSVAHQSGP
-194 QNSSCSVVPP
+194 QNSSSVVSP
-204 QVIHRPTINQS
+204 QVIHRPVINQS
-215 MPQARLST
+215 LSQPRLNT
-223 LFVNQSQAQE
+223 LFVHQSQTQE
-233 NRINTGGLIH
+233 NKFSTGEFIH
-243 IQVPTSQERK
+243 IQVPASQERK

-278 PLSATRSSQDSEE
+278 PLSATRSSQDPDELII
-291 AVVEKES
+291 EKES
-298 EPLEELID
+298 EPLEEFID

-339 GSDGSVAQAPKQTDS
+339 GSDGNVAQAPKQTDS

-388 SDPAFQALFDW
+388 SDPAFQALFDL

-410 LPAGISGRNGV
+410 LPAGISGQSGV
-421 ENEILVA
+421 ENAILVD
-428 EDSLET
+428 EDNLET
-434 FGSSL
+434 LESSL
-439 GTEETNRCDNSGE
+439 GTEETSRCDNSRE
-452 PLSCKGFQLGE
+452 LLSCKGFQLGE
-463 ASCALKTSI
+463 ASCALKTNI
-472 NDDDMAKKNPASEEL
+472 NDHDTTKKNTNHEQL

-500 TAISPEH
+500 KTVTSEH
-507 IRELEIAFDSVSDLT
+507 IGELEISFDSVPGLT
-522 EPNKRQSSDSKCNE
+522 ELNKRQSSDGECSEQCG
-536 HCTDTYVTKESS
+536 ESYDKRES
-548 TLISESES
+548 PVVVSDSER
-556 AMEIEKGPRSDSS
+556 AMEIEKGPLSHGAE
-569 QSSPNLEYVHPATPQ
+569 SSPNLEYTHSGHSQ
-584 IPLISVAEDTIAV
+584 ITLVSLAEGTTAS
-597 ENKTDSGSKCQLSPD
+597 ENKTHSGSKCHLSPD
-612 TSLSEKRLPGSP
+612 TSLPEKTLAKSP
-624 SDGSPGHSALL
+624 SDGSPGHSILL
-635 NKNSS
+635 RKNNSLV
-640 SISSP
+640 SSP
-645 LADAGKQQTVTSDP
+645 SADTEKEQAITNDTTALA
-659 AALPG
+659 G
-664 VSQENSSHPSNHQ
+664 VLQENSCHHSDHQ
-677 DQSTQADCAVGSA
+677 EQSMQSDCAARSA
-690 VDITDLDKTEL
+690 VKISNPDKTEL

-710 KTYSNDQHTLDKP
+710 KPYSNDQQTLDKP
-723 CKKAFT
+723 YKKDIN
-729 LPSELPNTKGT
+729 LPSGLSNSEGT
-740 QGEMQEPS
+740 QVEMQEPS

-754 TDNLYFSSGDNPSTN
+754 ADNIYFSSDDQACTE

-783 ISHSPLPETASSAE
+783 ICHSPLPETASSTD
-797 ESGTEAKSISSV
+797 ESGTEAKSISGV

-827 IIISDDPFIAS
+827 IIISDDPFISS

-851 ENLPTIILSSPAK
+851 ESLPTIILSSPAK
-864 SPTKT
+864 SPSKST
-869 AGLPKCLTSED
+869 GLSKCLSSED
-880 TEKNVDSALAERNLL
+880 TEKSVDSALAEQNLL
-895 VLRPKDPVVTS
+895 LFRPKDPVVTLGNS
-906 VNTLNEDCTG
+906 QNEDG
-916 FSVASSTHLSNEA
+916 SVFSVADKTNLSKEG
-929 GFIQLMPATST
+929 GFIQLMPTTST
-940 AFGNSSNLYIAT
+940 AFGNSNNLYIAT
-952 CMTDPA
+952 CVTDP
-958 TLGAAVTPSNV
+958 AVTPSNV
-969 VVLPGSSMPLA
+969 VVLPSNSMPLA
-980 SQAPTVQQ
+980 AQTPAVQQ
-988 LRTPPRSSNTFPANQ
+988 LRTPLRSSNSFAANQ
-1003 TVSPNFPQGSAI
+1003 PVSPNFSQGSAI

-1045 APACQVLHMP
+1045 APARQVLHMP
-1055 VANPVCNGSV
+1055 VTNPVCSRSV

-1073 SQKIPGARNKNNAG
+1073 SQKIPGARNKTNTGTHLAFLRRKVGIIKMTGNSDR
-1087 KLVPNVAEPLNHAN
+1087 LITAEL
-1101 PRTQR
+1101 
-1106 AGNWDKLTSAEPG
+1106 G
-1119 RKVEENLPVAPAEST
+1119 RKVEENLLVAPGEST
-1134 SSNSRQSE
+1134 SSNSRPSE
-1142 SHRRVLCFDNVLP
+1142 SHRRVLCFDNILP
-1155 SPGGSTQIQAPK
+1155 TSGGNTQIQTTK
-1167 SSLQKER
+1167 SLCQKER
-1174 NESPLFAVDS
+1174 NENTVFAVDS
-1184 ASSSAKAQVPKRDK
+1184 ASSSAKAQLAKREK
-1198 DKTLPRILCRPEV
+1198 DKTLPRILCKPEV
-1211 GSNRGTSAKEPQP
+1211 GSNRSASAKEPQP
-1224 ERKVATAGLS
+1224 ERKAATAAPP

-1258 SQDTAKLSNG
+1258 NQDTAKLSNG
-1268 QQSVALWN
+1268 QQSVSLWN

-1284 EPNKK
+1284 ELNKK

-1296 AGSGK
+1296 TSK

-1315 EPAKASG
+1315 ESG
-1322 QGLSLS
+1322 KVSNQGLCLS
-1328 SPFGKQCVEMLQDI
+1328 SPFTKQCVEMLQDI
-1342 QWQSPAGKAVEN
+1342 QWHSPTSKTVEN

-1430 RAAIARTSAA
+1430 RAAIARTSTA

-1446 TQQFRALRS
+1446 TQQFRSLRS

-1465 NEGERNSRSAS
+1465 NESERNSRSS
-1476 RKDLQSSPTP
+1476 NRKELQSSPTP
-1486 SKKKKIKKKK
+1486 SKKKKIK
-1496 LPNSFP
+1496 
-1502 AGMDVD
+1502 A
-1508 KFLLSLHYD
+1508 
-1517 E
+1517 

>member
-1 MSGRGGF
+1 
-8 RRKGPGAALAGGVSA
+8 
-23 PSPGWRGGRLR
+23 
-34 SGSCARPCPAPSR
+34 
-47 AMLLPSDVARLVLGY
+47 VAGY
-62 LQQENLQAT
+62 LQQEKLLAT
-71 CHQFILE
+71 CREFILE

-109 ILNEYVAMKTKETT
+109 ILNEYVAMKTKEIT

-143 IRSMQNSDFRFSS
+143 IRSMQNSTGFSA
-156 NQRIRTRSGIVE
+156 NQRTRTRSGIVE

-181 NSGLLSVAHQSGQ
+181 NSGLLSVAHQSGP
-194 QNSSCSVVPP
+194 QNSSSVLSP
-204 QVIHRPTINQS
+204 QVIHRPTVNQS
-215 MPQARLST
+215 MSQTRLNT
-223 LFVNQSQAQE
+223 LFVHQTQTQE
-233 NRINTGGLIH
+233 NKISTGDFIH
-243 IQVPTSQERK
+243 IQVPSSQERK

-267 SQKRKSVATSG
+267 SQKRKSVVASG
-278 PLSATRSSQDSEE
+278 PLSATRSSQDPDE
-291 AVVEKES
+291 VILEKES
-298 EPLEELID
+298 EPLEEFID

-339 GSDGSVAQAPKQTDS
+339 GSDGNVAQAPKQTDS

-388 SDPAFQALFDW
+388 SDPAFQALFDL
-399 FDYGKSKVNKN
+399 FDYGRSKVNKN
-410 LPAGISGRNGV
+410 LPAGVSGQSGV
-421 ENEILVA
+421 ENAILVD
-428 EDSLET
+428 EDNLET
-434 FGSSL
+434 LESSL
-439 GTEETNRCDNSGE
+439 GTEETSRCDNSRE
-452 PLSCKGFQLGE
+452 SLSCKGFKLGE

-472 NDDDMAKKNPASEEL
+472 NDDDMAKKNTTNEQL
-487 HGNCRPRKQTEVL
+487 HGNCRLRKQTEVL
-500 TAISPEH
+500 KTITPEH
-507 IRELEIAFDSVSDLT
+507 IGELEIAFDSLPGLT
-522 EPNKRQSSDSKCNE
+522 EPNKRQCSDSECNE
-536 HCTDTYVTKESS
+536 HCGDSYDKKGSS
-548 TLISESES
+548 ALVPESERT
-556 AMEIEKGPRSDSS
+556 MEIEKGPLSHSA
-569 QSSPNLEYVHPATPQ
+569 QSSPNLEYVHSGSPQ
-584 IPLISVAEDTIAV
+584 ISLISLAEGTTAS
-597 ENKTDSGSKCQLSPD
+597 ENKTHFGTKCHLSPD
-612 TSLSEKRLPGSP
+612 TSLSEKTLTEGP
-624 SDGSPGHSALL
+624 SDGSPGHSVLL
-635 NKNSS
+635 RKNNS

-645 LADAGKQQTVTSDP
+645 SADAGKEEAVTNDT

-664 VSQENSSHPSNHQ
+664 ILRENCSHHSNHQ
-677 DQSTQADCAVGSA
+677 EQSTQSDCAATSA
-690 VDITDLDKTEL
+690 VKISDLDKTEL

-710 KTYSNDQHTLDKP
+710 KTYLNDQRTLDKH
-723 CKKAFT
+723 CKKDFN
-729 LPSELPNTKGT
+729 LPSGLSNSEGT
-740 QGEMQEPS
+740 QGETQEPS

-754 TDNLYFSSGDNPSTN
+754 ADNIYFSSVDDACTE

-783 ISHSPLPETASSAE
+783 ISHSPLPETATSTD
-797 ESGTEAKSISSV
+797 ESGPEAKSISGV

-827 IIISDDPFIAS
+827 IIISDDPFISS

-869 AGLPKCLTSED
+869 AGLSKCMTSED
-880 TEKNVDSALAERNLL
+880 TEKNVDSALAEQNLL

-906 VNTLNEDCTG
+906 VNAQNEDCTV
-916 FSVASSTHLSNEA
+916 FSVAGTTNLSKEG

-940 AFGNSSNLYIAT
+940 AFGNSNNLYIAT
-952 CMTDPA
+952 CVTDPA
-958 TLGAAVTPSNV
+958 TLGTAVTPSNV
-969 VVLPGSSMPLA
+969 VVLPSNSMPLA
-980 SQAPTVQQ
+980 PQAPAVQQ
-988 LRTPPRSSNTFPANQ
+988 LRTPPRSSNTFAANQ
-1003 TVSPNFPQGSAI
+1003 AVSPNFPQGSAI

-1045 APACQVLHMP
+1045 APARQVLHMP
-1055 VANPVCNGSV
+1055 VANPVCNRSV

-1073 SQKIPGARNKNNAG
+1073 SQKIPGARNKTNTG
-1087 KLVPNVAEPLNHAN
+1087 TCLVFLRSAEENVFHLVF
-1101 PRTQR
+1101 RT
-1106 AGNWDKLTSAEPG
+1106 GNSDKLIAAELG
-1119 RKVEENLPVAPAEST
+1119 RKVEENLPVAPLEST

-1155 SPGGSTQIQAPK
+1155 APGGNTQIQTTK
-1167 SSLQKER
+1167 GLSQKER
-1174 NESPLFAVDS
+1174 NENTLFAVDS
-1184 ASSSAKAQVPKRDK
+1184 ASSSAKAQAAKREK
-1198 DKTLPRILCRPEV
+1198 EKTLPRILCKPEV
-1211 GSNRGTSAKEPQP
+1211 GSNRNASAKEPQP
-1224 ERKVATAGLS
+1224 ERKVAAAGLP

-1258 SQDTAKLSNG
+1258 NQDAAKLSNG
-1268 QQSVALWN
+1268 QQNVSLWN

-1284 EPNKK
+1284 ELNKK

-1296 AGSGK
+1296 TGK
-1301 SSVSVSLSS
+1301 TSVPVSLSS

-1315 EPAKASG
+1315 EPAKVSN
-1322 QGLSLS
+1322 QGLCLS
-1328 SPFGKQCVEMLQDI
+1328 SPFTKQCVEMLQDI
-1342 QWQSPAGKAVEN
+1342 QWHSPTSKTVEN

-1430 RAAIARTSAA
+1430 RAAIARTSTA

-1446 TQQFRALRS
+1446 TQQFRSLRS

-1465 NEGERNSRSAS
+1465 NEGERNSRSTN

-1486 SKKKKIKKKK
+1486 SKKKKIKAK

>member
-1 MSGRGGF
+1 AFIQFSICF
-8 RRKGPGAALAGGVSA
+8 
-23 PSPGWRGGRLR
+23 
-34 SGSCARPCPAPSR
+34 
-47 AMLLPSDVARLVLGY
+47 VAGY

-156 NQRIRTRSGIVE
+156 NQRLRTRSGIVE

-181 NSGLLSVAHQSGQ
+181 NSGLLSVAHQSGS
-194 QNSSCSVVPP
+194 QNSSSVVTP
-204 QVIHRPTINQS
+204 QVIHRPALTQS
-215 MPQARLST
+215 MPQTRVNT
-223 LFVNQSQAQE
+223 LFVNQSQTPE
-233 NRINTGGLIH
+233 NKINTGGFIH

-267 SQKRKSVATSG
+267 SQKRKSTATSG
-278 PLSATRSSQDSEE
+278 PLSATRSSQDSDE
-291 AVVEKES
+291 AVIEKES

-339 GSDGSVAQAPKQTDS
+339 SSDGSVAQAPKQTDS

-410 LPAGISGRNGV
+410 LPAGISGRSGV
-421 ENEILVA
+421 ENEILVG

-434 FGSSL
+434 FESSL
-439 GTEETNRCDNSGE
+439 GTEETNRCDNSRE

-463 ASCALKTSI
+463 ASCALKPSI
-472 NDDDMAKKNPASEEL
+472 NDDDNMAKKNTTSEQL
-487 HGNCRPRKQTEVL
+487 HGNCGPRKQTEGL
-500 TAISPEH
+500 TTITPEH
-507 IRELEIAFDSVSDLT
+507 IGELEIAFDSVPGLT
-522 EPNKRQSSDSKCNE
+522 EPNKRQSSDSKCDE
-536 HCTDTYVTKESS
+536 HCANTYVTKESS
-548 TLISESES
+548 ALISESES
-556 AMEIEKGPRSDSS
+556 AMEIEKGPPSHSS
-569 QSSPNLEYVHPATPQ
+569 QSSPNIEYVHSGTPQ
-584 IPLISVAEDTIAV
+584 IPLISLAEDTTTGS
-597 ENKTDSGSKCQLSPD
+597 ENKTDSGSKCPLSPD
-612 TSLSEKRLPGSP
+612 TSLSEKTLPGSP
-624 SDGSPGHSALL
+624 SNGSPGHSAPLR
-635 NKNSS
+635 KNNS
-640 SISSP
+640 SISS
-645 LADAGKQQTVTSDP
+645 LSADAGNEQTVTNDA

-664 VSQENSSHPSNHQ
+664 VLQENSSHTPNLQ
-677 DQSTQADCAVGSA
+677 DQSTQSDCAARSA
-690 VDITDLDKTEL
+690 VDITGLDKTEL

-723 CKKAFT
+723 CEKDFN
-729 LPSELPNTKGT
+729 LPSGLSSSEGT
-740 QGEMQEPS
+740 QVEMQEPS

-754 TDNLYFSSGDNPSTN
+754 TDNLYFSSGDNACTE
-769 ISVVSTENNLTTSE
+769 ISVVSTANNLTTSE
-783 ISHSPLPETASSAE
+783 ICHSPLPETASSTD

-827 IIISDDPFIAS
+827 IIISDDPFISS
-838 DTELNNAVSSITG
+838 DAELNNAVSSITG

-880 TEKNVDSALAERNLL
+880 TEKNVDSALAEQNLL

-906 VNTLNEDCTG
+906 VNTQNEDCTG
-916 FSVASSTHLSNEA
+916 FSVAGSTHLSSEG

-969 VVLPGSSMPLA
+969 VVLPGNSMPLA
-980 SQAPTVQQ
+980 SQAPAVQQ
-988 LRTPPRSSNTFPANQ
+988 LRTPPRSSSTFAANQ

-1073 SQKIPGARNKNNAG
+1073 SQKIPGARNKTNTG
-1087 KLVPNVAEPLNHAN
+1087 TCIVFLRRAEEKRGFL
-1101 PRTQR
+1101 RTSQT
-1106 AGNWDKLTSAEPG
+1106 GNWDKLTSAELG

-1134 SSNSRQSE
+1134 ISRQSE
-1142 SHRRVLCFDNVLP
+1142 SHRRVLCFDNLLP
-1155 SPGGSTQIQAPK
+1155 TPGGSTQTTK
-1167 SSLQKER
+1167 SSSQKER
-1174 NESPLFAVDS
+1174 NENTLFAVDS
-1184 ASSSAKAQVPKRDK
+1184 ASSSAKAQVPKREK
-1198 DKTLPRILCRPEV
+1198 DKTLPRILCKPEV
-1211 GSNRGTSAKEPQP
+1211 VSNRSTSAKEPQP
-1224 ERKVATAGLS
+1224 ERKAATAGLS

-1246 NELRRDTDEKQK
+1246 NELQRDTDEKQK
-1258 SQDTAKLSNG
+1258 NQDTAKLSNG
-1268 QQSVALWN
+1268 QQSVGLWN

-1284 EPNKK
+1284 ELNKK
-1289 QGSLSNG
+1289 QGSLSSG
-1296 AGSGK
+1296 AGNGK
-1301 SSVSVSLSS
+1301 SLVSVSLSS

-1315 EPAKASG
+1315 EPAKASS
-1322 QGLSLS
+1322 QGIGLS
-1328 SPFGKQCVEMLQDI
+1328 SPFSKQCVEMLQDI
-1342 QWQSPAGKAVEN
+1342 QWQSPTGKTVEN

-1366 GDRHTDDTTDSVRTP
+1366 GDRHMDDTTDSVRTP

-1430 RAAIARTSAA
+1430 RAAIARTSTA

-1465 NEGERNSRSAS
+1465 NEGERNSRSAN
-1476 RKDLQSSPTP
+1476 RKDLQSSPTA
-1486 SKKKKIKKKK
+1486 SKKKKIKAK